1 MRNKHLLPLSLVAT
15 VALTVMPNTGL
26 ANNMAN
32 DGTNVNEAN
41 NYTQLNNNAHLQQR
55 KDSVVEKGSDRGIM
69 LNAKSTTEPRQV
81 EIGLPMNY
89 TAVMFNGL
97 PSVFYFWPNTTSNHW
112 RGEQLLAGQGLQNI
126 STTAIKFG
134 EIGYGVDSYMERGGE
149 KFKGKLK
156 YQTNIYGAQNFDLNL
171 SGKLAKKTYFTLSAY
186 QNFDPGSMDLKF
198 TNFIDRAQ
206 FYTAGLTHLFNNDRG
221 RISVFYKY
229 NVTHPLTSLANYA
242 PFTYDGDGKVS
253 ELKGFRMGRD
263 SYLPVDGM
271 MQYRDVK
278 TGELVTDNL
287 YDIIKT
293 RTHEG
298 TALLDY
304 DFGNNLTLAVKAKFS
319 HSKGHSG
326 DQLTMGFYEDA
337 DATYADNGEQF
348 HGTIQRRLSQI
359 NAFCV
364 KDAMLIAELQKK
376 TANHNWAF
384 GVNELYSNIDYARST
399 TQYYHEVAPNPRKL
413 IYNGQEYANLN
424 GSSEYDKGFENK
436 LAAYVTDTWRVSP
449 SFRMG
454 YGARLELFNIG
465 VDYIGDSRFTDFYI
479 GAKYNDADGNQKTVA
494 TTHHTNTGLN
504 YAVSVSPTYNIT
516 HNFGLTGEINFL
528 QQYRHLEAYSGKTL
542 PYYNHRPFILGRAGI
557 FYNSKF
563 VNLVSAFTYARRTND
578 YSRLTVMSENPN
590 EDPVMVGASSGIQTM
605 GWTTDAMFTPFKGFK
620 FHAMFTYQNPKY
632 TGYKFEAFNKT
643 YDFSDKIVTKQSK
656 IIIELDPNYT
666 YDRFNIWASFRYY
679 SKQYA
684 NVGNSVYF
692 NGRWETFA
700 GASYKA
706 NKMLTFNVN
715 VVNFL
720 NQRGAQGT
728 IPGSELITDG
738 SQYAG
743 TVMAGNY
750 IRPFTVEFGAKL
762 NF

>member
-1 MRNKHLLPLSLVAT
+1 MKHNKLLLPTFLVA
-15 VALTVMPNTGL
+15 ASL
-26 ANNMAN
+26 ATTLPVHADTLLKAYAAVEDSTKTEGN
-32 DGTNVNEAN
+32 DHGV
-41 NYTQLNNNAHLQQR
+41 
-55 KDSVVEKGSDRGIM
+55 M
-69 LNAKSTTEPRQV
+69 LNAKDATEPRQV
-81 EIGLPMNY
+81 EIGLPMSY
-89 TAVMFNGL
+89 TAV
-97 PSVFYFWPNTTSNHW
+97 SVDGVPAVYYYWPNTTSNHW

-149 KFKGKLK
+149 KFKGKVK
-156 YQTNIYGAQNFDLNL
+156 YQTNTYGAQNFDMNL
-171 SGKLAKKTYFTLSAY
+171 SGKLAKKIYFTLSTY

-198 TNFIDRAQ
+198 TNYIDRAQ
-206 FYTAGLTHLFNNDRG
+206 FYTAGLTRLFNNDRG
-221 RISVFYKY
+221 RFSVFYKY
-229 NVTHPLTSLANYA
+229 NVTHPLTTLANYA

-253 ELKGFRMGRD
+253 ELNGFRMGRD
-263 SYLPVDGM
+263 SYLPVDGT

-278 TGELVTDNL
+278 TGELVTNNL

-293 RTHEG
+293 RTHEA

-337 DATYADNGEQF
+337 DATYADNGDAF

-364 KDAMLIAELQKK
+364 KDAMFIAELQKK

-384 GVNELYSNIDYARST
+384 GINELYSNIDYARST

-413 IYNGQEYANLN
+413 VYNGKEYANLN

-436 LAAYVTDTWRVSP
+436 LAAYVNDTWRVSRN
-449 SFRMG
+449 FRMG

-465 VDYIGDSRFTDFYI
+465 VDYIGDGRFSDFYI
-479 GAKYNDADGNQKTVA
+479 GANYSDADGNSKTVG

-504 YAVSVSPTYNIT
+504 YVVSVSPTYNIT
-516 HNFGLTGEINFL
+516 SNFGLTGEINFL

-557 FYNSKF
+557 FYNSSF

-578 YSRLTVMSENPN
+578 YSRLTVMSDNPN
-590 EDPVMVGASSGIQTM
+590 EDPVMVGASSGIETM

-620 FHAMFTYQNPKY
+620 FHAMLTLQSPKY

-643 YDFSDKIVTKQSK
+643 YDFSDKTVTKQSK
-656 IIIELDPNYT
+656 MIIELDPNYT

-743 TVMAGNY
+743 TIMAGNY

>member
-1 MRNKHLLPLSLVAT
+1 MKHKKLLLPSILVA
-15 VALTVMPNTGL
+15 ASL
-26 ANNMAN
+26 A
-32 DGTNVNEAN
+32 T
-41 NYTQLNNNAHLQQR
+41 TLPAHADTLLKAYAAV
-55 KDSVVEKGSDRGIM
+55 KDSTKTEGNDHGVM
-69 LNAKSTTEPRQV
+69 LNAKDATEPRQV
-81 EIGLPMNY
+81 EIGLPMSY
-89 TAVMFNGL
+89 TAV
-97 PSVFYFWPNTTSNHW
+97 SVDGVPAVYYYWPNTTSNHW

-134 EIGYGVDSYMERGGE
+134 EIGYGVNSYMERGGE
-149 KFKGKLK
+149 KFKGKVK
-156 YQTNIYGAQNFDLNL
+156 YQTNTFGAQNFDMNL
-171 SGKLAKKTYFTLSAY
+171 SGKLAKKTYFTLSTY
-186 QNFDPGSMDLKF
+186 QNFDPGSMNLKF
-198 TNFIDRAQ
+198 TNYIDRAQ
-206 FYTAGLTHLFNNDRG
+206 FYTAGLTRLFNDDRG
-221 RISVFYKY
+221 RFSVFYKY
-229 NVTHPLTSLANYA
+229 NVTHPLTALANYA
-242 PFTYDGDGKVS
+242 PCTYDGDGKAS
-253 ELKGFRMGRD
+253 EVKGFRMGRD

-271 MQYRDVK
+271 MQHRDVK
-278 TGELVTDNL
+278 TGKLVTNNL

-293 RTHEG
+293 RTHEA

-337 DATYADNGEQF
+337 DATYADNGEAF
-348 HGTIQRRLSQI
+348 HGTVQRRLSQI

-364 KDAMLIAELQKK
+364 KDAMFIAELKKK
-376 TANHNWAF
+376 TASHNWAF
-384 GVNELYSNIDYARST
+384 GRNELYSNIDYARST

-413 IYNGQEYANLN
+413 VYNGKEYANLN

-436 LAAYVTDTWRVSP
+436 LAAYVNDTWRVSRN
-449 SFRMG
+449 FRMG
-454 YGARLELFNIG
+454 YGARLELFNVG
-465 VDYIGDSRFTDFYI
+465 VDYIGDGRFSDFYI
-479 GAKYNDADGNQKTVA
+479 GVNYSDADGNSKTVG

-504 YAVSVSPTYNIT
+504 YVVSVSPTYNIT
-516 HNFGLTGEINFL
+516 SNFGLTGEINFL

-557 FYNSKF
+557 FYNSSF

-578 YSRLTVMSENPN
+578 YSRLTVRSDNPN
-590 EDPVMVGASSGIQTM
+590 EDPVMVGASSGIETM

-620 FHAMFTYQNPKY
+620 FHAMLTLQSPKY

-643 YDFSDKIVTKQSK
+643 YDFSDKTVTKQSK
-656 IIIELDPNYT
+656 VIIELDPNYT

-738 SQYAG
+738 SQYSG
-743 TVMAGNY
+743 TFMAGIL
-750 IRPFTVEFGAKL
+750 IRPVTEDFGAKL

>member
-1 MRNKHLLPLSLVAT
+1 MKHKKLLLPSILVA
-15 VALTVMPNTGL
+15 ASL
-26 ANNMAN
+26 A
-32 DGTNVNEAN
+32 T
-41 NYTQLNNNAHLQQR
+41 TLPAHADTLLKAYAAV
-55 KDSVVEKGSDRGIM
+55 KDSTKTEGNDHGVM
-69 LNAKSTTEPRQV
+69 LNAKDATEPRQV
-81 EIGLPMNY
+81 EIGLPMSY
-89 TAVMFNGL
+89 TAV
-97 PSVFYFWPNTTSNHW
+97 SVDGVPAVYYYWPNTTSNHW
-112 RGEQLLAGQGLQNI
+112 RGEQLLAGSGLQNI

-134 EIGYGVDSYMERGGE
+134 EIGYGVNSYMERGGE
-149 KFKGKLK
+149 KFKGKVK
-156 YQTNIYGAQNFDLNL
+156 YQTNTFGAQNFDMNL
-171 SGKLAKKTYFTLSAY
+171 SGKLAKKTYFTLSTY
-186 QNFDPGSMDLKF
+186 QNFDPGSMNLKF
-198 TNFIDRAQ
+198 TNYIDRAQ
-206 FYTAGLTHLFNNDRG
+206 FYTAGLTRLFNDDRG
-221 RISVFYKY
+221 RFSVFYKY
-229 NVTHPLTSLANYA
+229 NVTHPLTALANYA

-253 ELKGFRMGRD
+253 ELKGFCMGRD

-278 TGELVTDNL
+278 TGKLVTNNL

-293 RTHEG
+293 RTHEA

-304 DFGNNLTLAVKAKFS
+304 DFGNDLALAVKAKFS

-337 DATYADNGEQF
+337 DATYADNGEAF

-364 KDAMLIAELQKK
+364 KDAMFIAELQKK

-384 GVNELYSNIDYARST
+384 GINELYSNIDYARST

-413 IYNGQEYANLN
+413 VYNGKEYANLN
-424 GSSEYDKGFENK
+424 GSSEYDNGFENK
-436 LAAYVTDTWRVSP
+436 LAAYVNDTWRVSRN
-449 SFRMG
+449 FRMG

-465 VDYIGDSRFTDFYI
+465 VDYIGDGRFSDFHI
-479 GAKYNDADGNQKTVA
+479 GANYSDADGNSKTVG

-516 HNFGLTGEINFL
+516 RNFGLTGEINFL

-557 FYNSKF
+557 FYNSSF

-578 YSRLTVMSENPN
+578 YSRLTVMSDNPN
-590 EDPVMVGASSGIQTM
+590 EDPVMVGASSGIETM

-620 FHAMFTYQNPKY
+620 FHAMLTLQSPKY

-643 YDFSDKIVTKQSK
+643 YDFSDKTVTKQSK
-656 IIIELDPNYT
+656 VIIELDPNYT

-743 TVMAGNY
+743 TIMAGNY

>member
-1 MRNKHLLPLSLVAT
+1 MNRRKLLLPSLLAVASIFPTLSANADTLNKSVI
-15 VALTVMPNTGL
+15 ALEDTTKT
-26 ANNMAN
+26 ASN
-32 DGTNVNEAN
+32 DHGV
-41 NYTQLNNNAHLQQR
+41 
-55 KDSVVEKGSDRGIM
+55 M
-69 LNAKSTTEPRQV
+69 LNAKDATEPRQV
-81 EIGLPMNY
+81 EIGLPMSY
-89 TAVMFNGL
+89 TAVSVDGL
-97 PSVFYFWPNTTSNHW
+97 PAVYYYWPNTTSNHW
-112 RGEQLLAGQGLQNI
+112 RGEQLLARQGLQNI
-126 STTAIKFG
+126 ATTAIKFG

-156 YQTNIYGAQNFDLNL
+156 YQTNTFGAQNFDLNL
-171 SGKLAKKTYFTLSAY
+171 SGKLAKKTYFTLSTY
-186 QNFDPGSMDLKF
+186 QNFDPGSMNLKF
-198 TNFIDRAQ
+198 TNYIDRAQ
-206 FYTAGLTHLFNNDRG
+206 FYTAGLTHLFNDDRG
-221 RISVFYKY
+221 RFSVFYKY
-229 NVTHPLTSLANYA
+229 NETHPLTALANYA

-253 ELKGFRMGRD
+253 ELKNFRMGRD

-271 MQYRDVK
+271 MQYRNVK
-278 TGELVTDNL
+278 TGKLVTDNL

-293 RTHEG
+293 RTHEA

-304 DFGNNLTLAVKAKFS
+304 DLGNNLSLAVKGKFS

-337 DATYADNGEQF
+337 DATYADNGDAF

-364 KDAMLIAELQKK
+364 KDALFVAELQKK
-376 TANHNWAF
+376 TASHDWAF
-384 GVNELYSNIDYARST
+384 GINELYSNIDYARST

-413 IYNGQEYANLN
+413 IYNGVEYANLN
-424 GSSEYDKGFENK
+424 GSTEYDKGFENK
-436 LAAYVTDTWRVSP
+436 LAAYVNDTWRVSRN
-449 SFRMG
+449 FRMG
-454 YGARLELFNIG
+454 YGARVELFNLG
-465 VDYIGDSRFTDFYI
+465 VDYIGDKRFGDFHI
-479 GAKYNDADGNQKTVA
+479 GANYTDAEGNKKTVGI
-494 TTHHTNTGLN
+494 THHTNTGLN

-528 QQYRHLEAYSGKTL
+528 RQYRHLEAYSGTSL
-542 PYYNHRPFILGRAGI
+542 PYYNNRPFILGRAGI
-557 FYNSKF
+557 FFNSSF

-590 EDPVMVGASSGIQTM
+590 EDPVMVGASSGIETM
-605 GWTTDAMFTPFKGFK
+605 GWTTDAMFTPFKGFT
-620 FHAMFTYQNPKY
+620 FHAMVTLQSPKY

-643 YDFSDKIVTKQSK
+643 YDFSGKTVTKQSK
-656 IIIELDPNYT
+656 LIVELDPNYT

-679 SKQYA
+679 GKQYA

-706 NKMLTFNVN
+706 SKMFTFNVN

-743 TVMAGNY
+743 TIMAGNY

>member
-1 MRNKHLLPLSLVAT
+1 MKHNKLLLPTFLVA
-15 VALTVMPNTGL
+15 ASL
-26 ANNMAN
+26 ATTLPVHADTLLKAYAAVEDSTKTEGN
-32 DGTNVNEAN
+32 DHGV
-41 NYTQLNNNAHLQQR
+41 
-55 KDSVVEKGSDRGIM
+55 M
-69 LNAKSTTEPRQV
+69 LNAKDATEPRQV
-81 EIGLPMNY
+81 EIGLPMSY
-89 TAVMFNGL
+89 TAV
-97 PSVFYFWPNTTSNHW
+97 SVDGVPAVYYYWPNTTSNHW

-149 KFKGKLK
+149 KFKGKVK
-156 YQTNIYGAQNFDLNL
+156 YQTNTYGAQNFDMNL
-171 SGKLAKKTYFTLSAY
+171 SGKLAKKTYFTLSTY

-198 TNFIDRAQ
+198 TNYIDRAQ
-206 FYTAGLTHLFNNDRG
+206 FYTAGLTRLFNNDRG
-221 RISVFYKY
+221 RFSVFYKY
-229 NVTHPLTSLANYA
+229 NVTHPLTTLANYA

-263 SYLPVDGM
+263 SYLPVDGT

-278 TGELVTDNL
+278 TGELVTNNL

-293 RTHEG
+293 RTHEA

-337 DATYADNGEQF
+337 DATYADNGDAF

-364 KDAMLIAELQKK
+364 KDAMFIAELQKK

-384 GVNELYSNIDYARST
+384 GINELYSNIDYVRST

-413 IYNGQEYANLN
+413 VYNGKEYANLN

-436 LAAYVTDTWRVSP
+436 LAAYVNDTWRVSRN
-449 SFRMG
+449 FRMG

-465 VDYIGDSRFTDFYI
+465 VDYIGDGRFSDCYI
-479 GAKYNDADGNQKTVA
+479 GANYSDADGNSKTVG

-504 YAVSVSPTYNIT
+504 YVVSVSPTYNIT
-516 HNFGLTGEINFL
+516 SNFGLTGEINFL

-557 FYNSKF
+557 FYNSSF

-578 YSRLTVMSENPN
+578 YSRLTVMSDNPN
-590 EDPVMVGASSGIQTM
+590 EDPVMVGASSGIETM

-620 FHAMFTYQNPKY
+620 FHAMLTLQSPKY

-643 YDFSDKIVTKQSK
+643 YDFSDKTVTKQSK
-656 IIIELDPNYT
+656 MIIELDPNYT

-743 TVMAGNY
+743 TIMAGNY

>member
-1 MRNKHLLPLSLVAT
+1 MNRKKLLLPSLLAVASIFPTLSANADTLNKSLI
-15 VALTVMPNTGL
+15 ALEDTTKT
-26 ANNMAN
+26 ASN
-32 DGTNVNEAN
+32 DHGV
-41 NYTQLNNNAHLQQR
+41 
-55 KDSVVEKGSDRGIM
+55 M
-69 LNAKSTTEPRQV
+69 LNAKDATEPRQV
-81 EIGLPMNY
+81 EIGLPMSY
-89 TAVMFNGL
+89 TAVSVDGL
-97 PSVFYFWPNTTSNHW
+97 PAVYYYWPNTTSNHW
-112 RGEQLLAGQGLQNI
+112 RGEQLLARQGLQNI
-126 STTAIKFG
+126 ATTAIKFG

-156 YQTNIYGAQNFDLNL
+156 YQTNTFGAQNFDLNL
-171 SGKLAKKTYFTLSAY
+171 SGKLAKKTYFTLSTY
-186 QNFDPGSMDLKF
+186 QNFDPGSMNLKF
-198 TNFIDRAQ
+198 TNYIDRAQ
-206 FYTAGLTHLFNNDRG
+206 FYTAGLTHLFNDDRG
-221 RISVFYKY
+221 RFSVFYKY
-229 NVTHPLTSLANYA
+229 NETHPLTALANYA

-253 ELKGFRMGRD
+253 ELKNFRMGRD

-278 TGELVTDNL
+278 TGKLVTDNL

-293 RTHEG
+293 RTHEA

-304 DFGNNLTLAVKAKFS
+304 DLGNNLSLAVKGKFS

-337 DATYADNGEQF
+337 DATYADNGDAF

-364 KDAMLIAELQKK
+364 KDALFVAELQKK
-376 TANHNWAF
+376 TASHDWAF
-384 GVNELYSNIDYARST
+384 GINELYSNIDYARST

-413 IYNGQEYANLN
+413 VYNGVEYANLN
-424 GSSEYDKGFENK
+424 GSTEYDKGFENK
-436 LAAYVTDTWRVSP
+436 LAAYVNDTWRVSRN
-449 SFRMG
+449 FRMG
-454 YGARLELFNIG
+454 YGARVELFNLG
-465 VDYIGDSRFTDFYI
+465 VDYIGDKRFSDFHI
-479 GAKYNDADGNQKTVA
+479 GANYTDAEGNKKTVG

-528 QQYRHLEAYSGKTL
+528 RQYRHLEAYSGTTL
-542 PYYNHRPFILGRAGI
+542 PYYNNRPFILGRAGI
-557 FYNSKF
+557 FFNSSF

-590 EDPVMVGASSGIQTM
+590 EDPVMVGASSGIETM
-605 GWTTDAMFTPFKGFK
+605 GWTTDAMFTPFKGFT
-620 FHAMFTYQNPKY
+620 FHAMVTLQSPKY
-632 TGYKFEAFNKT
+632 TGYKFEAFNKN
-643 YDFSDKIVTKQSK
+643 YDFSGKTVTKQSK
-656 IIIELDPNYT
+656 IIVELDPNYT
-666 YDRFNIWASFRYY
+666 FDRFNIWASFRYY
-679 SKQYA
+679 GKQYA

-706 NKMLTFNVN
+706 SKMLTFNVN

-743 TVMAGNY
+743 TIMAGNY

>member
-1 MRNKHLLPLSLVAT
+1 MNRKKLLLPSLLAVASIFPTLSANADTLNKSLI
-15 VALTVMPNTGL
+15 ALEDTTKT
-26 ANNMAN
+26 ASN
-32 DGTNVNEAN
+32 DHGV
-41 NYTQLNNNAHLQQR
+41 
-55 KDSVVEKGSDRGIM
+55 M
-69 LNAKSTTEPRQV
+69 LNAKDATEPRQV
-81 EIGLPMNY
+81 EIGLPMSY
-89 TAVMFNGL
+89 TAVSVDGL
-97 PSVFYFWPNTTSNHW
+97 PAVYYYWPNTTSNHW
-112 RGEQLLAGQGLQNI
+112 RGEQLLARQGLQNI
-126 STTAIKFG
+126 ATTAIKFG

-156 YQTNIYGAQNFDLNL
+156 YQTNTFGAQNFDLNL
-171 SGKLAKKTYFTLSAY
+171 SGKLAKKTYFTLSTY
-186 QNFDPGSMDLKF
+186 QNFDPGSMNLKF
-198 TNFIDRAQ
+198 TNYIDRAQ
-206 FYTAGLTHLFNNDRG
+206 FYTAGLTHLFNDDRG
-221 RISVFYKY
+221 RFSVFYKY
-229 NVTHPLTSLANYA
+229 NETHPLTTLANYA

-253 ELKGFRMGRD
+253 ELKNFRMGRD

-278 TGELVTDNL
+278 TGKLVTDNL

-293 RTHEG
+293 RTHEA

-304 DFGNNLTLAVKAKFS
+304 DLGNNLSLAVKGKFS

-337 DATYADNGEQF
+337 DATYADNGEAF

-364 KDAMLIAELQKK
+364 KDALFVAELQKK
-376 TANHNWAF
+376 TASHDWAF
-384 GVNELYSNIDYARST
+384 GINELYSNIDYARST

-413 IYNGQEYANLN
+413 VYNGVEYANLN
-424 GSSEYDKGFENK
+424 GSTEYDKGFENK
-436 LAAYVTDTWRVSP
+436 LAAYVNDAWRVSRN
-449 SFRMG
+449 FRMG
-454 YGARLELFNIG
+454 YGARVELFNLG
-465 VDYIGDSRFTDFYI
+465 VDYIGDKRFSDFHI
-479 GAKYNDADGNQKTVA
+479 GANYTDAEGNQKTVG
-494 TTHHTNTGLN
+494 TTLHTNTGLN

-528 QQYRHLEAYSGKTL
+528 RQYRHLEAYSGTTL
-542 PYYNHRPFILGRAGI
+542 PYYNNRPFILGRAGI
-557 FYNSKF
+557 FFNSSF

-590 EDPVMVGASSGIQTM
+590 EDPVMVGASSGIETM
-605 GWTTDAMFTPFKGFK
+605 GWTTDAMFTPFKGFT
-620 FHAMFTYQNPKY
+620 FHAMVTLQSPKY
-632 TGYKFEAFNKT
+632 TGYKFEAFNKN
-643 YDFSDKIVTKQSK
+643 YDFSGKTVTKQSK
-656 IIIELDPNYT
+656 IIVELDPNYT
-666 YDRFNIWASFRYY
+666 FDRFNIWASFRYY
-679 SKQYA
+679 GKQYA

-706 NKMLTFNVN
+706 SKMLTFNVN

-743 TVMAGNY
+743 TIMAGNY

>member
-1 MRNKHLLPLSLVAT
+1 MNRKKLLLPSLLAVASIFPTLSANADTLNKSVI
-15 VALTVMPNTGL
+15 ALEDTTKT
-26 ANNMAN
+26 ASN
-32 DGTNVNEAN
+32 DHGV
-41 NYTQLNNNAHLQQR
+41 
-55 KDSVVEKGSDRGIM
+55 M
-69 LNAKSTTEPRQV
+69 LNAKDATEPRQV
-81 EIGLPMNY
+81 EIGLPMSY
-89 TAVMFNGL
+89 TAVSVDGL
-97 PSVFYFWPNTTSNHW
+97 PAVYYYWPNTTSNHW
-112 RGEQLLAGQGLQNI
+112 RGEQLLARQGLQNI
-126 STTAIKFG
+126 ATTAIKFG

-156 YQTNIYGAQNFDLNL
+156 YQTNTFGAQNFDLNL
-171 SGKLAKKTYFTLSAY
+171 SGKLAKKTYFTLSTY
-186 QNFDPGSMDLKF
+186 QNFDPGSMNLKF
-198 TNFIDRAQ
+198 TNYIDRAQ
-206 FYTAGLTHLFNNDRG
+206 FYTAGLTHLFNDDRG
-221 RISVFYKY
+221 RFSVFYKY
-229 NVTHPLTSLANYA
+229 NETHPLTALANYA

-253 ELKGFRMGRD
+253 ELKNFRMGRD

-293 RTHEG
+293 RTHEA

-304 DFGNNLTLAVKAKFS
+304 DLGNNLSLAVKGKFS

-337 DATYADNGEQF
+337 DATYADNDEAF
-348 HGTIQRRLSQI
+348 HGTVQRRLSQI

-364 KDAMLIAELQKK
+364 KDALFVAELQKK
-376 TANHNWAF
+376 TASHDWAF
-384 GVNELYSNIDYARST
+384 GINELYSNIDYARST

-413 IYNGQEYANLN
+413 IYNGAEYANLN
-424 GSSEYDKGFENK
+424 GSTEYDKGFENK
-436 LAAYVTDTWRVSP
+436 LAAYVNDTWRVSRN
-449 SFRMG
+449 FRMG
-454 YGARLELFNIG
+454 YGARVELFNLG
-465 VDYIGDSRFTDFYI
+465 VDYIGDKRFGDFHI
-479 GAKYNDADGNQKTVA
+479 GANYTDAEGNKKTVGI
-494 TTHHTNTGLN
+494 THHTNTGLN

-528 QQYRHLEAYSGKTL
+528 RQYRHLEAYSGTSL
-542 PYYNHRPFILGRAGI
+542 PYYNNRPFILGRAGI
-557 FYNSKF
+557 FFNSSF

-590 EDPVMVGASSGIQTM
+590 EDPVMVGASSGIETM
-605 GWTTDAMFTPFKGFK
+605 GWTTDAMFTPFKGFT
-620 FHAMFTYQNPKY
+620 FHAMVTLQSPKY

-643 YDFSDKIVTKQSK
+643 YDFSGKTVTKQSK
-656 IIIELDPNYT
+656 LIVELDPNYT

-679 SKQYA
+679 GKQYA

-706 NKMLTFNVN
+706 SKMLTFNVN

-743 TVMAGNY
+743 TIMAGNY

>member
-1 MRNKHLLPLSLVAT
+1 MNRRKLLLPSLLAVASIFPTLSANADTLNKSVI
-15 VALTVMPNTGL
+15 ALEDTTKTTS
-26 ANNMAN
+26 N
-32 DGTNVNEAN
+32 DHGV
-41 NYTQLNNNAHLQQR
+41 
-55 KDSVVEKGSDRGIM
+55 M
-69 LNAKSTTEPRQV
+69 LNAKDATEPRQV
-81 EIGLPMNY
+81 EIGLPMSY
-89 TAVMFNGL
+89 TAVSVDGL
-97 PSVFYFWPNTTSNHW
+97 PAVYYYWPNTTSNHW
-112 RGEQLLAGQGLQNI
+112 RGEQLLARQGLQNI
-126 STTAIKFG
+126 ATTAIKFG

-156 YQTNIYGAQNFDLNL
+156 YQTNTFGAQNFDLNL
-171 SGKLAKKTYFTLSAY
+171 SGKLAKKTYFTLSTY
-186 QNFDPGSMDLKF
+186 QNFDPGSMNLKF
-198 TNFIDRAQ
+198 TNYIDRAQ
-206 FYTAGLTHLFNNDRG
+206 FYTAGLTHLFNDDRG
-221 RISVFYKY
+221 RFSVFYKY
-229 NVTHPLTSLANYA
+229 NETHPLTALANYA

-253 ELKGFRMGRD
+253 ELKNFRMGRD

-271 MQYRDVK
+271 MQYRNVK
-278 TGELVTDNL
+278 TGKLVTDNL

-293 RTHEG
+293 RTHEA

-304 DFGNNLTLAVKAKFS
+304 DLGNNLSLAVKGKFS

-337 DATYADNGEQF
+337 DATYADNGDAF

-364 KDAMLIAELQKK
+364 KDAMLVAELQKK
-376 TANHNWAF
+376 TASHDWAF
-384 GVNELYSNIDYARST
+384 GINELYSNIDYARST

-413 IYNGQEYANLN
+413 IYNGVEYANLN
-424 GSSEYDKGFENK
+424 GSTEYDKGFENK
-436 LAAYVTDTWRVSP
+436 LAAYVNDTWRVSRN
-449 SFRMG
+449 FRMG
-454 YGARLELFNIG
+454 YGARVELFNLG
-465 VDYIGDSRFTDFYI
+465 VDYIGDKRFSDFHI
-479 GAKYNDADGNQKTVA
+479 GANYTDAEGNKKTVGVS
-494 TTHHTNTGLN
+494 HHTNTGLN

-528 QQYRHLEAYSGKTL
+528 RQYRHLEAYSGTSL
-542 PYYNHRPFILGRAGI
+542 PYYNNRPFILGRAGI
-557 FYNSKF
+557 FFNSSF

-590 EDPVMVGASSGIQTM
+590 EDPVMVGASSGIETM
-605 GWTTDAMFTPFKGFK
+605 GWTTDAMFTPFKGFT
-620 FHAMFTYQNPKY
+620 FHAMVTLQSPKY

-643 YDFSDKIVTKQSK
+643 YDFSGKTVTKQSK
-656 IIIELDPNYT
+656 LIVELDPNYT
-666 YDRFNIWASFRYY
+666 FDRFNIWASFRYY
-679 SKQYA
+679 GKQYA

-706 NKMLTFNVN
+706 SKMLTFNVN

-743 TVMAGNY
+743 TIMAGNY

>member
-1 MRNKHLLPLSLVAT
+1 MNRRKLLLPSLLAVASIFPALSANADTLNKSVI
-15 VALTVMPNTGL
+15 ALEDTTKT
-26 ANNMAN
+26 ASN
-32 DGTNVNEAN
+32 DHGV
-41 NYTQLNNNAHLQQR
+41 
-55 KDSVVEKGSDRGIM
+55 M
-69 LNAKSTTEPRQV
+69 LNAKDATEPRQV
-81 EIGLPMNY
+81 EIGLPMSY
-89 TAVMFNGL
+89 TAVSVDGL
-97 PSVFYFWPNTTSNHW
+97 PAVYYYWPNSTSNHW
-112 RGEQLLAGQGLQNI
+112 RGEQLLARQGLQNI
-126 STTAIKFG
+126 ATTAIKFG

-156 YQTNIYGAQNFDLNL
+156 YQTNTFGAQNFDLNL
-171 SGKLAKKTYFTLSAY
+171 SGKLAKKTYFTLSTY
-186 QNFDPGSMDLKF
+186 QNFDPGSMNLKF
-198 TNFIDRAQ
+198 TNYIDRAQ
-206 FYTAGLTHLFNNDRG
+206 FYTAGLTHLFNDDRG
-221 RISVFYKY
+221 RFSVFYKY
-229 NVTHPLTSLANYA
+229 NETHPLTALANYA

-253 ELKGFRMGRD
+253 ELKNFRMGRD

-271 MQYRDVK
+271 MLYRDVK
-278 TGELVTDNL
+278 TGKLVTDNL

-293 RTHEG
+293 RTHEA

-304 DFGNNLTLAVKAKFS
+304 DLGNNLSLAVKGKFS

-337 DATYADNGEQF
+337 DATYADNGDAF

-364 KDAMLIAELQKK
+364 KDAMLVAELQKK
-376 TANHNWAF
+376 TASHDWAF
-384 GVNELYSNIDYARST
+384 GINELYSNIDYARST

-413 IYNGQEYANLN
+413 IYNGVEYANLN
-424 GSSEYDKGFENK
+424 GSTEYDKGFENK
-436 LAAYVTDTWRVSP
+436 LAAYVNDTWRVSRN
-449 SFRMG
+449 FRMG
-454 YGARLELFNIG
+454 YGARVELFNLG
-465 VDYIGDSRFTDFYI
+465 VDYIGDKRFGDFHI
-479 GAKYNDADGNQKTVA
+479 GANYTDAEGNKKTVGI
-494 TTHHTNTGLN
+494 THHTNTGLN

-528 QQYRHLEAYSGKTL
+528 RQYRHLEAYSGTSL
-542 PYYNHRPFILGRAGI
+542 PYYNNRPFILGRAGI
-557 FYNSKF
+557 FFNSSF

-590 EDPVMVGASSGIQTM
+590 EDPVMVGASSGIETM
-605 GWTTDAMFTPFKGFK
+605 GWTTDAMFTPFKGFT
-620 FHAMFTYQNPKY
+620 FHAMVTLQSPKY

-643 YDFSDKIVTKQSK
+643 YDFSGKTVTKQSK
-656 IIIELDPNYT
+656 LIVELDPNYT

-679 SKQYA
+679 GKQYA

-706 NKMLTFNVN
+706 SKMLTFNVN

-743 TVMAGNY
+743 TIMAGNY

>member
-1 MRNKHLLPLSLVAT
+1 MNRRKLLLPSLLAVASIFPTLSANADTLNKSVI
-15 VALTVMPNTGL
+15 ALEDTTKT
-26 ANNMAN
+26 ASN
-32 DGTNVNEAN
+32 DHGV
-41 NYTQLNNNAHLQQR
+41 
-55 KDSVVEKGSDRGIM
+55 M
-69 LNAKSTTEPRQV
+69 LNAKDATEPRQV
-81 EIGLPMNY
+81 EIGLPMSY
-89 TAVMFNGL
+89 TAVSVDGL
-97 PSVFYFWPNTTSNHW
+97 PAVYYYWPNTTSNHW
-112 RGEQLLAGQGLQNI
+112 RGEQLLARQGLQNI
-126 STTAIKFG
+126 ATTAIKFG

-156 YQTNIYGAQNFDLNL
+156 YQTNTFGAQNFDLNL
-171 SGKLAKKTYFTLSAY
+171 SGKLAKKTYFTLSTY
-186 QNFDPGSMDLKF
+186 QNFDPGSMNLKF
-198 TNFIDRAQ
+198 TNYIDRAQ
-206 FYTAGLTHLFNNDRG
+206 FYTAGLTHLFNDDRG
-221 RISVFYKY
+221 RFSVFYKY
-229 NVTHPLTSLANYA
+229 NETHPLTALANYA

-253 ELKGFRMGRD
+253 ELKNFRMGRD

-293 RTHEG
+293 RTHEA

-304 DFGNNLTLAVKAKFS
+304 DLGNNLSLAVKGKFS

-337 DATYADNGEQF
+337 DATYADNGDAF

-364 KDAMLIAELQKK
+364 KDALFVAELQKK
-376 TANHNWAF
+376 TASHDWAF
-384 GVNELYSNIDYARST
+384 GINELYSNIDYARST

-413 IYNGQEYANLN
+413 IYNGVEYANLN
-424 GSSEYDKGFENK
+424 GSTEYDKGFENK
-436 LAAYVTDTWRVSP
+436 LAAYVNDTWRISRN
-449 SFRMG
+449 FRMG
-454 YGARLELFNIG
+454 YGARVELFNLG
-465 VDYIGDSRFTDFYI
+465 VDYIGDKRFGDFHI
-479 GAKYNDADGNQKTVA
+479 GANYTDAEGNKKTVGVS
-494 TTHHTNTGLN
+494 HHTHTGLN

-528 QQYRHLEAYSGKTL
+528 RQYRHLEAYSGTSL
-542 PYYNHRPFILGRAGI
+542 PYYNNRPFILGRAGI
-557 FYNSKF
+557 FFNSSF

-590 EDPVMVGASSGIQTM
+590 EDPVMVGASSGIETM
-605 GWTTDAMFTPFKGFK
+605 GWTTDAMFTPFKGFT
-620 FHAMFTYQNPKY
+620 FHAMVTLQSPKY

-643 YDFSDKIVTKQSK
+643 YDFSGKTVTKQSK
-656 IIIELDPNYT
+656 LIVELDPNYT

-679 SKQYA
+679 GKQYA

-706 NKMLTFNVN
+706 SKMLTFNVN

-743 TVMAGNY
+743 TIMAGNY

>member
-1 MRNKHLLPLSLVAT
+1 MNRRKLLLPSLLAVASIFPTLSANADTLNKSVI
-15 VALTVMPNTGL
+15 ALEDTTKT
-26 ANNMAN
+26 ASN
-32 DGTNVNEAN
+32 DHGV
-41 NYTQLNNNAHLQQR
+41 
-55 KDSVVEKGSDRGIM
+55 M
-69 LNAKSTTEPRQV
+69 LNAKDATEPRQV
-81 EIGLPMNY
+81 EIGLPMSY
-89 TAVMFNGL
+89 TAVSVDGL
-97 PSVFYFWPNTTSNHW
+97 PAVYYYWPNTTSNHW
-112 RGEQLLAGQGLQNI
+112 RGEQLLARQGLQNI
-126 STTAIKFG
+126 ATTAIKFG

-156 YQTNIYGAQNFDLNL
+156 YQTNTFGAQNFDLNL
-171 SGKLAKKTYFTLSAY
+171 SGKLAEKTYFTLSTY
-186 QNFDPGSMDLKF
+186 QNFDPGSMNLKF
-198 TNFIDRAQ
+198 TNYIDRAQ
-206 FYTAGLTHLFNNDRG
+206 FYTAGLTHLFNDDRG
-221 RISVFYKY
+221 RFSVFYKY
-229 NVTHPLTSLANYA
+229 NETHPLTALANYA

-253 ELKGFRMGRD
+253 ELKNFRMGRD

-278 TGELVTDNL
+278 TGKLVTDNL

-293 RTHEG
+293 RTHEA

-304 DFGNNLTLAVKAKFS
+304 DLGNNLSLAVKGKFS

-337 DATYADNGEQF
+337 DATYADNGDAF

-364 KDAMLIAELQKK
+364 KDAMLVAELQKK
-376 TANHNWAF
+376 TASHDWAF
-384 GVNELYSNIDYARST
+384 GINELYSNIDYARST

-413 IYNGQEYANLN
+413 IYNGAEYANLN
-424 GSSEYDKGFENK
+424 GSTEYDKGFENK
-436 LAAYVTDTWRVSP
+436 LAAYVNDTWRVSRN
-449 SFRMG
+449 FRMG
-454 YGARLELFNIG
+454 YGARVELFNLG
-465 VDYIGDSRFTDFYI
+465 VDYIGDKRFGDFHI
-479 GAKYNDADGNQKTVA
+479 GANYTDAEGNKKTVG

-528 QQYRHLEAYSGKTL
+528 RQYRHLEAYSGTSL
-542 PYYNHRPFILGRAGI
+542 PYYNNRPFILGRAGI
-557 FYNSKF
+557 FFNSSF

-590 EDPVMVGASSGIQTM
+590 EDPVMVGASSGIETM
-605 GWTTDAMFTPFKGFK
+605 GWTTDAMFTPFKGFT
-620 FHAMFTYQNPKY
+620 FHAMVTLQSPKY

-643 YDFSDKIVTKQSK
+643 YDFSGKTVTKQSK
-656 IIIELDPNYT
+656 LIVELDPNYT

-679 SKQYA
+679 GKQYA

-706 NKMLTFNVN
+706 SKMLTFNVN

-743 TVMAGNY
+743 TIMAGNY

>member
-1 MRNKHLLPLSLVAT
+1 MNRRKLLLPSLLAVASIFPTLSANADTLNKSVI
-15 VALTVMPNTGL
+15 ALEDTTKT
-26 ANNMAN
+26 ASN
-32 DGTNVNEAN
+32 DHGV
-41 NYTQLNNNAHLQQR
+41 
-55 KDSVVEKGSDRGIM
+55 M
-69 LNAKSTTEPRQV
+69 LNAKDATEPRQV
-81 EIGLPMNY
+81 EIGLPMSY
-89 TAVMFNGL
+89 TAVSVDGL
-97 PSVFYFWPNTTSNHW
+97 PAVYYYWPNTTSNHW
-112 RGEQLLAGQGLQNI
+112 RGEQLLARQGLQNI
-126 STTAIKFG
+126 ATTAIKFG

-156 YQTNIYGAQNFDLNL
+156 YQTNTFGAQNFDLNL
-171 SGKLAKKTYFTLSAY
+171 SGKLAKKTYFTLSTY
-186 QNFDPGSMDLKF
+186 QNFDPGSMNLKF
-198 TNFIDRAQ
+198 TNYIDRAQ
-206 FYTAGLTHLFNNDRG
+206 FYTAGLTHLFNDDRG
-221 RISVFYKY
+221 RFSVFYKY
-229 NVTHPLTSLANYA
+229 NETHPLTALANYA

-253 ELKGFRMGRD
+253 ELKNFRMGRD

-278 TGELVTDNL
+278 TRKLVTDNL

-293 RTHEG
+293 RTHEA

-304 DFGNNLTLAVKAKFS
+304 DLGNNLSLAVKGKFS

-337 DATYADNGEQF
+337 DATYADNGDAF

-364 KDAMLIAELQKK
+364 KDAMLVAELQKK
-376 TANHNWAF
+376 TASHDWAF
-384 GVNELYSNIDYARST
+384 GINELYSNIDYARST

-413 IYNGQEYANLN
+413 IYNGVEYANLN
-424 GSSEYDKGFENK
+424 GSTEYDKGFENK
-436 LAAYVTDTWRVSP
+436 LAAYVNDTWRVSRN
-449 SFRMG
+449 FRMG
-454 YGARLELFNIG
+454 YGARVELFNLG
-465 VDYIGDSRFTDFYI
+465 VDYIGDKRFGDFHI
-479 GAKYNDADGNQKTVA
+479 GANYTDAEGNKKTVGVS
-494 TTHHTNTGLN
+494 HHTNTGLN

-528 QQYRHLEAYSGKTL
+528 RQYRHLEAYSGTSL
-542 PYYNHRPFILGRAGI
+542 PYYNNRPFILGRAGI
-557 FYNSKF
+557 FFNSSF

-590 EDPVMVGASSGIQTM
+590 EDPVMVGASSGIETM
-605 GWTTDAMFTPFKGFK
+605 GWTTDAMFTPFKGFT
-620 FHAMFTYQNPKY
+620 FHAMVTLQSPKY

-643 YDFSDKIVTKQSK
+643 YDFSGKTVTKQSK
-656 IIIELDPNYT
+656 LIVELDPNYT

-679 SKQYA
+679 GKQYA

-706 NKMLTFNVN
+706 SKMLTFNVN

-743 TVMAGNY
+743 TIMAGNY

>member
-1 MRNKHLLPLSLVAT
+1 MKHNKLLLPTFLVA
-15 VALTVMPNTGL
+15 ASL
-26 ANNMAN
+26 ATTLPVHADTLLKAYAAVEDSTKTEGN
-32 DGTNVNEAN
+32 DHGV
-41 NYTQLNNNAHLQQR
+41 
-55 KDSVVEKGSDRGIM
+55 M
-69 LNAKSTTEPRQV
+69 LNAKDATEPRQV
-81 EIGLPMNY
+81 EIGLPMSY
-89 TAVMFNGL
+89 TAV
-97 PSVFYFWPNTTSNHW
+97 SVDGVPAVYYYWPNTTSNHW

-149 KFKGKLK
+149 KFKGKVK
-156 YQTNIYGAQNFDLNL
+156 YQTNTYGAQNFDMNL
-171 SGKLAKKTYFTLSAY
+171 SGKLAKKTYFTLSTY

-198 TNFIDRAQ
+198 TNYIDRAQ
-206 FYTAGLTHLFNNDRG
+206 FYTAGLTRLFNNDRG
-221 RISVFYKY
+221 RFSVFYKY
-229 NVTHPLTSLANYA
+229 NVTHPLTTLANYA

-263 SYLPVDGM
+263 SYLPVDGT

-278 TGELVTDNL
+278 TGELVTNNL

-293 RTHEG
+293 RTHEA

-337 DATYADNGEQF
+337 DATYADNGDAF

-364 KDAMLIAELQKK
+364 KDAMFIAELQKK

-384 GVNELYSNIDYARST
+384 GINELYSNIDYARST

-413 IYNGQEYANLN
+413 VYNGKEYANLN

-436 LAAYVTDTWRVSP
+436 LAAYVNDTWRVSRN
-449 SFRMG
+449 FRMG

-465 VDYIGDSRFTDFYI
+465 VDYIGDGRFSDFYI
-479 GAKYNDADGNQKTVA
+479 GANYSDADGNSKTVG

-504 YAVSVSPTYNIT
+504 YVVSVSPTYNIT
-516 HNFGLTGEINFL
+516 SNFGLTGEINFL

-542 PYYNHRPFILGRAGI
+542 PYYNYRPFILGRAGI
-557 FYNSKF
+557 FYNSSF

-578 YSRLTVMSENPN
+578 YSRLTVMSDNPN
-590 EDPVMVGASSGIQTM
+590 EDPVMVGASSGIETM

-620 FHAMFTYQNPKY
+620 FHAMLTLQSPKY

-643 YDFSDKIVTKQSK
+643 YDFSDKTVTKQSK
-656 IIIELDPNYT
+656 MIIELDPNYT

-738 SQYAG
+738 LQYAG
-743 TVMAGNY
+743 TIMAGNY

>member
-1 MRNKHLLPLSLVAT
+1 MNRRKLLLPSLLAVASIFPTLSANADTLNKSVI
-15 VALTVMPNTGL
+15 ALEDTTKT
-26 ANNMAN
+26 ASN
-32 DGTNVNEAN
+32 DHGV
-41 NYTQLNNNAHLQQR
+41 
-55 KDSVVEKGSDRGIM
+55 M
-69 LNAKSTTEPRQV
+69 LNAKDATEPRQV
-81 EIGLPMNY
+81 EIGLPMSY
-89 TAVMFNGL
+89 TAVSVDGL
-97 PSVFYFWPNTTSNHW
+97 PAVYYYWPNTTSNHW
-112 RGEQLLAGQGLQNI
+112 RGEQLLARQGLQNI
-126 STTAIKFG
+126 ATTAIKFG

-156 YQTNIYGAQNFDLNL
+156 YQTNTFGAQNFDLNL
-171 SGKLAKKTYFTLSAY
+171 SGKLAKKTYFTLSTY
-186 QNFDPGSMDLKF
+186 QNFDPGSMNLKF
-198 TNFIDRAQ
+198 TNYIDRAQ
-206 FYTAGLTHLFNNDRG
+206 FYTAGLTHLFNDDRG
-221 RISVFYKY
+221 RFSVFYKY
-229 NVTHPLTSLANYA
+229 NETHPLTALANYA

-253 ELKGFRMGRD
+253 ELKNFRMGRD

-293 RTHEG
+293 RTHEA

-304 DFGNNLTLAVKAKFS
+304 DLGNNLSLAVKGKFS

-337 DATYADNGEQF
+337 DATYADNGDAF

-364 KDAMLIAELQKK
+364 KDAMLVAELQKK
-376 TANHNWAF
+376 TASHDWAF
-384 GVNELYSNIDYARST
+384 GINELYSNIDYARST

-413 IYNGQEYANLN
+413 IYNGAEYANLN

-436 LAAYVTDTWRVSP
+436 LAAYVNDTWRVSHN
-449 SFRMG
+449 FRMG
-454 YGARLELFNIG
+454 YGARVELFNLG
-465 VDYIGDSRFTDFYI
+465 VDYIGDKRFSDFHI
-479 GAKYNDADGNQKTVA
+479 GANYTDAEGTKKTVGVS
-494 TTHHTNTGLN
+494 HHTNTGLN

-528 QQYRHLEAYSGKTL
+528 RQYRHLEAYSGTSL
-542 PYYNHRPFILGRAGI
+542 PYYNNRPFILGRAGI
-557 FYNSKF
+557 FFNSSF

-590 EDPVMVGASSGIQTM
+590 EDPVMVGASSGIETM
-605 GWTTDAMFTPFKGFK
+605 GWTTDAMFTPFKGFT
-620 FHAMFTYQNPKY
+620 FHAMVTLQSPKY

-643 YDFSDKIVTKQSK
+643 YDFSGKTVTKQSK
-656 IIIELDPNYT
+656 LIVELDPNYT

-679 SKQYA
+679 GKQYA

-706 NKMLTFNVN
+706 SKMLTFNVN

-743 TVMAGNY
+743 TIMAGNY

>member
-1 MRNKHLLPLSLVAT
+1 MKHNKLLLPTFLVAASLAT
-15 VALTVMPNTGL
+15 TLPVHADTLLKAYAAVEDSTNTEG
-26 ANNMAN
+26 N
-32 DGTNVNEAN
+32 DHGV
-41 NYTQLNNNAHLQQR
+41 
-55 KDSVVEKGSDRGIM
+55 M
-69 LNAKSTTEPRQV
+69 LNAKDATEPRQV
-81 EIGLPMNY
+81 EIGLPMSY
-89 TAVMFNGL
+89 TAV
-97 PSVFYFWPNTTSNHW
+97 SVDGVPAVYYYWPNTTSNHW

-149 KFKGKLK
+149 KFKGKVK
-156 YQTNIYGAQNFDLNL
+156 YQTNTYGAQNFDMNL
-171 SGKLAKKTYFTLSAY
+171 SGKLAKKTYFTLSTY

-198 TNFIDRAQ
+198 TNYIDRAQ
-206 FYTAGLTHLFNNDRG
+206 FYTAGLTRLFNNDRG
-221 RISVFYKY
+221 RFSVFYKY
-229 NVTHPLTSLANYA
+229 NVTHPLTTLANYA

-263 SYLPVDGM
+263 SYLPVDGT

-278 TGELVTDNL
+278 TGELVTNNL

-293 RTHEG
+293 RTHEA

-337 DATYADNGEQF
+337 DATYADNGDAF

-364 KDAMLIAELQKK
+364 KDAMFIAELQKK

-384 GVNELYSNIDYARST
+384 GINELYSNIDYARST

-413 IYNGQEYANLN
+413 VYNGKEYANLN

-436 LAAYVTDTWRVSP
+436 LAAYVNDTWRVSRN
-449 SFRMG
+449 FRMG

-465 VDYIGDSRFTDFYI
+465 VDYIGDGRFSDFYI
-479 GAKYNDADGNQKTVA
+479 GANYSDADGNSKTVG

-504 YAVSVSPTYNIT
+504 YVVSVSPTYNIT
-516 HNFGLTGEINFL
+516 SNFGLTGEINFL

-557 FYNSKF
+557 FYNSSF

-578 YSRLTVMSENPN
+578 YSRLTVMSDNPN
-590 EDPVMVGASSGIQTM
+590 EDPVMVGASSGIETM

-620 FHAMFTYQNPKY
+620 FHAMLTLQSPKY

-643 YDFSDKIVTKQSK
+643 YDFSDKTVTKQSK
-656 IIIELDPNYT
+656 MIIELDPNYT

-679 SKQYA
+679 SEQYA

-743 TVMAGNY
+743 TIMAGNY

>member
-1 MRNKHLLPLSLVAT
+1 MNRKKLLLPSLLAVASIFPTLSANADTLNKSLI
-15 VALTVMPNTGL
+15 ALEDTTKT
-26 ANNMAN
+26 ASN
-32 DGTNVNEAN
+32 DHGV
-41 NYTQLNNNAHLQQR
+41 
-55 KDSVVEKGSDRGIM
+55 M
-69 LNAKSTTEPRQV
+69 LNAKDATEPRQV
-81 EIGLPMNY
+81 EIGLPMSY
-89 TAVMFNGL
+89 TAVSVDGL
-97 PSVFYFWPNTTSNHW
+97 PAVYYYWPNTTSNHW
-112 RGEQLLAGQGLQNI
+112 RGEQLLARQGLQNI
-126 STTAIKFG
+126 ATTAIKFG

-156 YQTNIYGAQNFDLNL
+156 YQTNTFGAQNFDLNL
-171 SGKLAKKTYFTLSAY
+171 SGKLAKKTYFTLSTY
-186 QNFDPGSMDLKF
+186 QNFDPGSMNLKF
-198 TNFIDRAQ
+198 TNYIDRAQ
-206 FYTAGLTHLFNNDRG
+206 FYTAGLTHLFNDDRG
-221 RISVFYKY
+221 RFSVFYKY
-229 NVTHPLTSLANYA
+229 NETHPLTTLANYA

-253 ELKGFRMGRD
+253 ELKNFRMGRD

-278 TGELVTDNL
+278 TGKLVTDNL

-293 RTHEG
+293 RTHEA

-304 DFGNNLTLAVKAKFS
+304 DLGNNLSLAVKGKFS

-337 DATYADNGEQF
+337 DATYADNGDAF

-364 KDAMLIAELQKK
+364 KDALFVAELKKK
-376 TANHNWAF
+376 TASHDWAF
-384 GVNELYSNIDYARST
+384 GINELYSNIDYARST

-413 IYNGQEYANLN
+413 IYNGVEYANLN
-424 GSSEYDKGFENK
+424 GSTEYDKGFENK
-436 LAAYVTDTWRVSP
+436 LAAYVNDTWRVSRN
-449 SFRMG
+449 FRMG
-454 YGARLELFNIG
+454 YGARVELFNLG
-465 VDYIGDSRFTDFYI
+465 VDYIGDKRFSDFHI
-479 GAKYNDADGNQKTVA
+479 GANYTDAEGNKKTVG

-528 QQYRHLEAYSGKTL
+528 RQYRHLEAYSGTTL
-542 PYYNHRPFILGRAGI
+542 PYYNNRPFILGRAGI
-557 FYNSKF
+557 FFNSSF

-590 EDPVMVGASSGIQTM
+590 EDPVMVGASSGIETM
-605 GWTTDAMFTPFKGFK
+605 GWTTDAMFTPFKGFT
-620 FHAMFTYQNPKY
+620 FHAMVTLQSPKY
-632 TGYKFEAFNKT
+632 TGYKFEAFNKN
-643 YDFSDKIVTKQSK
+643 YDFSGKTVTKQSK
-656 IIIELDPNYT
+656 IIVELDPNYT
-666 YDRFNIWASFRYY
+666 FDRFNIWASFRYY
-679 SKQYA
+679 GKQYA

-706 NKMLTFNVN
+706 SKMLTFNVN

-743 TVMAGNY
+743 TIMAGNY

>member
-1 MRNKHLLPLSLVAT
+1 MKHNKLLLPTFLVA
-15 VALTVMPNTGL
+15 ASL
-26 ANNMAN
+26 ATTLPVHADTLLKAYAAVEDSTKTEGN
-32 DGTNVNEAN
+32 DHGV
-41 NYTQLNNNAHLQQR
+41 
-55 KDSVVEKGSDRGIM
+55 M
-69 LNAKSTTEPRQV
+69 LNAKDSTEPRQV
-81 EIGLPMNY
+81 EIGLPMSY
-89 TAVMFNGL
+89 TAV
-97 PSVFYFWPNTTSNHW
+97 SVDGVPAVYYYWPNTTSNHW

-149 KFKGKLK
+149 KFKGKVK
-156 YQTNIYGAQNFDLNL
+156 YQTNTYGAQNFDMNL
-171 SGKLAKKTYFTLSAY
+171 SGKLAKKTYFTLSTY

-198 TNFIDRAQ
+198 TNYIDRAQ
-206 FYTAGLTHLFNNDRG
+206 FYTAGLTRLFNNDRG
-221 RISVFYKY
+221 RFSVFYKY
-229 NVTHPLTSLANYA
+229 NVTHPLTTLANYA

-253 ELKGFRMGRD
+253 ELNGFRMGRD
-263 SYLPVDGM
+263 SYLPVDGT

-278 TGELVTDNL
+278 TGELVTNNL

-293 RTHEG
+293 RTHEA

-337 DATYADNGEQF
+337 DATYADNGDAF

-364 KDAMLIAELQKK
+364 KDAMFIAELQKK

-384 GVNELYSNIDYARST
+384 GINELYSNIDYARST

-413 IYNGQEYANLN
+413 VYNGKEYANLN

-436 LAAYVTDTWRVSP
+436 LAAYVNDTWRVSRN
-449 SFRMG
+449 FRMG

-465 VDYIGDSRFTDFYI
+465 VDYIGDGRFSDFYI
-479 GAKYNDADGNQKTVA
+479 GANYSDADGNSKTVG

-504 YAVSVSPTYNIT
+504 YVVSVSPTYNIT
-516 HNFGLTGEINFL
+516 SNFGLTGEINFL

-557 FYNSKF
+557 FYNSSF

-578 YSRLTVMSENPN
+578 YSRLTVMSDNPN
-590 EDPVMVGASSGIQTM
+590 EDPVMVGASSGIETM

-620 FHAMFTYQNPKY
+620 FHAMLTLQSPKY

-643 YDFSDKIVTKQSK
+643 YDFSDKTVTKQSK
-656 IIIELDPNYT
+656 MIIELDPNYT

-743 TVMAGNY
+743 TIMAGNY

>member
-1 MRNKHLLPLSLVAT
+1 
-15 VALTVMPNTGL
+15 
-26 ANNMAN
+26 
-32 DGTNVNEAN
+32 
-41 NYTQLNNNAHLQQR
+41 
-55 KDSVVEKGSDRGIM
+55 M
-69 LNAKSTTEPRQV
+69 LNAKDATEPRQV
-81 EIGLPMNY
+81 EIGLPMSY
-89 TAVMFNGL
+89 TAV
-97 PSVFYFWPNTTSNHW
+97 SVDGVPAVYYYWPNTTSNHW

-149 KFKGKLK
+149 KFKGKVK
-156 YQTNIYGAQNFDLNL
+156 YQTNTYGAQNFDMNL
-171 SGKLAKKTYFTLSAY
+171 SGKLAKKTYFTLSTY

-198 TNFIDRAQ
+198 TNYIDRAQ
-206 FYTAGLTHLFNNDRG
+206 FYTAGLTRLFNNDRG
-221 RISVFYKY
+221 RFSVFYKY
-229 NVTHPLTSLANYA
+229 NVTHPLTTLANYA

-253 ELKGFRMGRD
+253 ELNGFRMGRD
-263 SYLPVDGM
+263 SYLPVDGT

-278 TGELVTDNL
+278 TGELVTNNL

-293 RTHEG
+293 RTHEA

-337 DATYADNGEQF
+337 DATYADNGDAF

-364 KDAMLIAELQKK
+364 KDAMFIAELQKK

-384 GVNELYSNIDYARST
+384 GINELYSNIDYARST

-413 IYNGQEYANLN
+413 VYNGKEYANLN

-436 LAAYVTDTWRVSP
+436 LAAYVNDTWRVSRN
-449 SFRMG
+449 FRMG

-465 VDYIGDSRFTDFYI
+465 VDYIGDGRFSDFYI
-479 GAKYNDADGNQKTVA
+479 GANYSDADGNSKTVG

-504 YAVSVSPTYNIT
+504 YVVSVSPTYNIT
-516 HNFGLTGEINFL
+516 SNFGLTGEINFL

-557 FYNSKF
+557 FYNSSF

-578 YSRLTVMSENPN
+578 YSRLTVMSDNPN
-590 EDPVMVGASSGIQTM
+590 EDPVMVGASSGIETM

-620 FHAMFTYQNPKY
+620 FHAMLTLQSPKY

-643 YDFSDKIVTKQSK
+643 YDFSDKTVTKQSK
-656 IIIELDPNYT
+656 MIIELDPNYT

-743 TVMAGNY
+743 TIMAGNY

>member
-1 MRNKHLLPLSLVAT
+1 MNRKKLLLPSLLAVASIFPTLSANADTLNKSVI
-15 VALTVMPNTGL
+15 ALEDTTKT
-26 ANNMAN
+26 ASN
-32 DGTNVNEAN
+32 DHGV
-41 NYTQLNNNAHLQQR
+41 
-55 KDSVVEKGSDRGIM
+55 M
-69 LNAKSTTEPRQV
+69 LNAKDATEPRQV
-81 EIGLPMNY
+81 EIGLPMSY
-89 TAVMFNGL
+89 TAVSVDGL
-97 PSVFYFWPNTTSNHW
+97 PAVYYYWPNTTSNHW
-112 RGEQLLAGQGLQNI
+112 RGEQLLARQGLQNI
-126 STTAIKFG
+126 ATTAIKFG

-156 YQTNIYGAQNFDLNL
+156 YQTNTFGAQNFDLNL
-171 SGKLAKKTYFTLSAY
+171 SGKLAKKTYFTLSTY
-186 QNFDPGSMDLKF
+186 QNFDPGSMNLKF
-198 TNFIDRAQ
+198 TNYIDRAQ
-206 FYTAGLTHLFNNDRG
+206 FYTAGLTHLFNDDRG
-221 RISVFYKY
+221 RFSVFYKY
-229 NVTHPLTSLANYA
+229 NETHPLTALANYA

-253 ELKGFRMGRD
+253 ELKNFRMGRD

-278 TGELVTDNL
+278 TGKLVTDNL

-293 RTHEG
+293 RTHEA

-304 DFGNNLTLAVKAKFS
+304 DLGNNLSLAVKGKFS

-337 DATYADNGEQF
+337 DATYADNGDAF

-364 KDAMLIAELQKK
+364 KDAMLVAELQKK
-376 TANHNWAF
+376 TASHDWAF
-384 GVNELYSNIDYARST
+384 GINELYSNIDYARST

-413 IYNGQEYANLN
+413 IYNGAEYANLN
-424 GSSEYDKGFENK
+424 GSSEYDKGFENR
-436 LAAYVTDTWRVSP
+436 LAAYVNDTWRVSRN
-449 SFRMG
+449 FRMG
-454 YGARLELFNIG
+454 YGARVELFNLG
-465 VDYIGDSRFTDFYI
+465 VDYIGDKRFSDFHI
-479 GAKYNDADGNQKTVA
+479 GANYTDAEGSKKTVGVS
-494 TTHHTNTGLN
+494 HHTNTGLN

-528 QQYRHLEAYSGKTL
+528 RQYRHLEAYSGTSL
-542 PYYNHRPFILGRAGI
+542 PYYNNRPFILGRAGI
-557 FYNSKF
+557 FFNSSF

-590 EDPVMVGASSGIQTM
+590 EDPVMVGASSGIETM
-605 GWTTDAMFTPFKGFK
+605 GWTTDAMFTPFKGFT
-620 FHAMFTYQNPKY
+620 FHAMVTLQSPKY

-643 YDFSDKIVTKQSK
+643 YDFSGKTVTKQSK
-656 IIIELDPNYT
+656 LIVELDPNYT

-679 SKQYA
+679 GKQYA

-706 NKMLTFNVN
+706 SKMLTFNVN

-743 TVMAGNY
+743 TIMAGNY

>member
-1 MRNKHLLPLSLVAT
+1 MNRRKLLLPSLLAVASIFPTLSANADTLNKSVI
-15 VALTVMPNTGL
+15 ALEDTTKT
-26 ANNMAN
+26 ASN
-32 DGTNVNEAN
+32 DHGV
-41 NYTQLNNNAHLQQR
+41 
-55 KDSVVEKGSDRGIM
+55 M
-69 LNAKSTTEPRQV
+69 LNAKDATEPRQV
-81 EIGLPMNY
+81 EIGLPMSY
-89 TAVMFNGL
+89 TAVSVDGL
-97 PSVFYFWPNTTSNHW
+97 PAVYYYWPNTTSNHW
-112 RGEQLLAGQGLQNI
+112 RGEQLLARQGLQNI
-126 STTAIKFG
+126 ATTAIKFG

-156 YQTNIYGAQNFDLNL
+156 YQTNTFGAQNFDLNL
-171 SGKLAKKTYFTLSAY
+171 SGKLAKKTYFTLSTY
-186 QNFDPGSMDLKF
+186 QNFDPGSMNLKF
-198 TNFIDRAQ
+198 TNYIDRAQ
-206 FYTAGLTHLFNNDRG
+206 FYTAGLTHLFNDDRG
-221 RISVFYKY
+221 RFSVFYKY
-229 NVTHPLTSLANYA
+229 NETHPLTALANYA

-253 ELKGFRMGRD
+253 ELKNFRMGRD

-293 RTHEG
+293 RTHEA

-304 DFGNNLTLAVKAKFS
+304 DLGNNLSLAVKGKFS

-337 DATYADNGEQF
+337 DATYADNGDAF

-364 KDAMLIAELQKK
+364 KDAMLVAELQKK
-376 TANHNWAF
+376 TASHDWAF
-384 GVNELYSNIDYARST
+384 GINELYSNIDYARST

-413 IYNGQEYANLN
+413 IYNGVEYANLN
-424 GSSEYDKGFENK
+424 GSTEYDKGFENK
-436 LAAYVTDTWRVSP
+436 LAAYVNDTWRISRN
-449 SFRMG
+449 FRMG
-454 YGARLELFNIG
+454 YGARVELFNLG
-465 VDYIGDSRFTDFYI
+465 VDYIGDKRFGDFHI
-479 GAKYNDADGNQKTVA
+479 GANYTDAEGTKKTVGVS
-494 TTHHTNTGLN
+494 HHTNTGLN

-516 HNFGLTGEINFL
+516 YNFGLTGEINFL
-528 QQYRHLEAYSGKTL
+528 RQYRHLEAYSGTSL
-542 PYYNHRPFILGRAGI
+542 PYYNNRPFILGRAGI
-557 FYNSKF
+557 FFNSSF

-590 EDPVMVGASSGIQTM
+590 EDPVMVGASSGIETM
-605 GWTTDAMFTPFKGFK
+605 GWTTDAMFTPFKGFT
-620 FHAMFTYQNPKY
+620 FHAMVTLQSPKY

-643 YDFSDKIVTKQSK
+643 YDFSGKTVTKQSK
-656 IIIELDPNYT
+656 LIVELDPNYT

-679 SKQYA
+679 GKQYA

-706 NKMLTFNVN
+706 SKMLTFNVN

-743 TVMAGNY
+743 TIMAGNY

>member
-1 MRNKHLLPLSLVAT
+1 MDYKKLFLPSLMVLGSMLPALPVNADTLKGKADVAVGDT
-15 VALTVMPNTGL
+15 TKTAS
-26 ANNMAN
+26 N
-32 DGTNVNEAN
+32 DHGV
-41 NYTQLNNNAHLQQR
+41 
-55 KDSVVEKGSDRGIM
+55 M
-69 LNAKSTTEPRQV
+69 LNAKDATEPRQV
-81 EIGLPMNY
+81 EIGLPMSY
-89 TAVMFNGL
+89 TAV
-97 PSVFYFWPNTTSNHW
+97 SVDGVPAVYYYWPNTTSNHW
-112 RGEQLLAGQGLQNI
+112 RGEQLLARQGLQNI
-126 STTAIKFG
+126 ATTAIKFG

-156 YQTNIYGAQNFDLNL
+156 YQTNTFGAQNFDLNL

-206 FYTAGLTHLFNNDRG
+206 FYTAGLTRLFNNDRG
-221 RISVFYKY
+221 RFSVFYKY
-229 NVTHPLTSLANYA
+229 NVTHPLTALANYA

-253 ELKGFRMGRD
+253 ELQNFRMGRD

-278 TGELVTDNL
+278 IGELVTNNL

-293 RTHEG
+293 RTHEA

-326 DQLTMGFYEDA
+326 DQLTMGFYENA
-337 DATYADNGEQF
+337 DATYADNGEAF

-364 KDAMLIAELQKK
+364 KDAMVIAELQKK
-376 TANHNWAF
+376 TDNHDWAF
-384 GVNELYSNIDYARST
+384 GINELYSYIDYARST

-413 IYNGQEYANLN
+413 IYNGKEYANLN
-424 GSSEYDKGFENK
+424 GSTEYDKGFENK
-436 LAAYVTDTWRVSP
+436 LAAYINDTWRVSP
-449 SFRMG
+449 NFRMG
-454 YGARLELFNIG
+454 YGARVELFNIG
-465 VDYIGDSRFTDFYI
+465 VDYLGDARFSDFHI
-479 GAKYNDADGNQKTVA
+479 GATYLNANGDKKTVGI
-494 TTHHTNTGLN
+494 THHTNTGLN

-516 HNFGLTGEINFL
+516 HSFGLTGEINFL
-528 QQYRHLEAYSGKTL
+528 KQYRHLEAYSGTTL
-542 PYYNHRPFILGRAGI
+542 PYYNNRPFILGRAGI
-557 FYNSKF
+557 FFNSSF

-590 EDPVMVGASSGIQTM
+590 EDPVMVGASSGIETM
-605 GWTTDAMFTPFKGFK
+605 GWTTDAMFTLFKGFK
-620 FHAMFTYQNPKY
+620 FHAMFTYQSPKY
-632 TGYKFEAFNKT
+632 TGYKFDAFNKT
-643 YDFSDKIVTKQSK
+643 YDFGGKTVTKQSK

-666 YDRFNIWASFRYY
+666 FDRFNIWASFRYY
-679 SKQYA
+679 GKQYA

-700 GASYKA
+700 GVSYKA

-743 TVMAGNY
+743 TIMAGNY

>member
-1 MRNKHLLPLSLVAT
+1 MNRKKLLLPSLLAVASIFPTLSANADTLNKSVI
-15 VALTVMPNTGL
+15 ALEDTTKT
-26 ANNMAN
+26 ASN
-32 DGTNVNEAN
+32 DHGV
-41 NYTQLNNNAHLQQR
+41 
-55 KDSVVEKGSDRGIM
+55 M
-69 LNAKSTTEPRQV
+69 LNAKDATEPRQV
-81 EIGLPMNY
+81 EIGLPMSY
-89 TAVMFNGL
+89 TAVSVDGL
-97 PSVFYFWPNTTSNHW
+97 PAVYYYWPNTTSNHW
-112 RGEQLLAGQGLQNI
+112 RGEQLLARQGLQNI
-126 STTAIKFG
+126 ATTAIKFG

-156 YQTNIYGAQNFDLNL
+156 YQTNTFGAQNFDLNL
-171 SGKLAKKTYFTLSAY
+171 SGKLAKKTYFTLSTY
-186 QNFDPGSMDLKF
+186 QNFDPGSMNLKF
-198 TNFIDRAQ
+198 TNYIDRAQ
-206 FYTAGLTHLFNNDRG
+206 FYTAGLTHLFNDDRG
-221 RISVFYKY
+221 RFSVFYKY
-229 NVTHPLTSLANYA
+229 NETHPLTALANYA

-253 ELKGFRMGRD
+253 ELKNFRMGRD

-271 MQYRDVK
+271 MQYRNVK

-293 RTHEG
+293 RTHEA

-304 DFGNNLTLAVKAKFS
+304 DLGNNLSLAVKGKFS

-337 DATYADNGEQF
+337 DATYADNGDAF

-364 KDAMLIAELQKK
+364 KDAMLVAELQKK
-376 TANHNWAF
+376 TASHDWAF
-384 GVNELYSNIDYARST
+384 GINELYSNIDYARST

-413 IYNGQEYANLN
+413 IYNGAEYANLN

-436 LAAYVTDTWRVSP
+436 LAAYVNDTWRVSRN
-449 SFRMG
+449 FRMG
-454 YGARLELFNIG
+454 YGARVELFNLG
-465 VDYIGDSRFTDFYI
+465 VDYIGDKRFSDFHI
-479 GAKYNDADGNQKTVA
+479 GANYTDAEGTKKTVGI
-494 TTHHTNTGLN
+494 THHTNTGLN

-528 QQYRHLEAYSGKTL
+528 RQYRHLEAYSGTSL
-542 PYYNHRPFILGRAGI
+542 PYYNNRPFILGRAGI
-557 FYNSKF
+557 FFNSSF

-590 EDPVMVGASSGIQTM
+590 EDPVMVGASSGIETM
-605 GWTTDAMFTPFKGFK
+605 GWTTDAMFTPFKGFT
-620 FHAMFTYQNPKY
+620 FHAMVTLQSPKY

-643 YDFSDKIVTKQSK
+643 YDFSGKTVTKQSK
-656 IIIELDPNYT
+656 LIVELDPNYT

-679 SKQYA
+679 GKQYA

-706 NKMLTFNVN
+706 SKMLTFNVN

-743 TVMAGNY
+743 TIMAGNY

>member
-1 MRNKHLLPLSLVAT
+1 MKHNKLLLPSFLVA
-15 VALTVMPNTGL
+15 ASL
-26 ANNMAN
+26 AATLPVHADTLLKAYAAVEDSTKTEGN
-32 DGTNVNEAN
+32 DHGV
-41 NYTQLNNNAHLQQR
+41 
-55 KDSVVEKGSDRGIM
+55 M
-69 LNAKSTTEPRQV
+69 LNAKDATEPRQV
-81 EIGLPMNY
+81 EIGLPMSY
-89 TAVMFNGL
+89 TAV
-97 PSVFYFWPNTTSNHW
+97 SVDGVPAVYYYWPNTTSNHW

-149 KFKGKLK
+149 KFKGKVK
-156 YQTNIYGAQNFDLNL
+156 YQTNTYGAQNFDMNL
-171 SGKLAKKTYFTLSAY
+171 SGKLAKKTYFTLSTY

-198 TNFIDRAQ
+198 TNYIDRAQ
-206 FYTAGLTHLFNNDRG
+206 FYTAGLTRLFNNDRG
-221 RISVFYKY
+221 RFSVFYKY
-229 NVTHPLTSLANYA
+229 NVTHPLTALANYA

-278 TGELVTDNL
+278 TGELVTNNL

-293 RTHEG
+293 RTHEA

-337 DATYADNGEQF
+337 DATYADNGEAF

-364 KDAMLIAELQKK
+364 KDAMFIAELQKK

-384 GVNELYSNIDYARST
+384 GINELYSNIDYARSI

-413 IYNGQEYANLN
+413 VYNGKEYANLN

-436 LAAYVTDTWRVSP
+436 LAAYVNDTWRVSRN
-449 SFRMG
+449 FRMG
-454 YGARLELFNIG
+454 YGARLELFNVG
-465 VDYIGDSRFTDFYI
+465 VDYIGDGRFSDFYI
-479 GAKYNDADGNQKTVA
+479 GANYSDADGNSKTVG

-504 YAVSVSPTYNIT
+504 YVVSVSPTYNIT
-516 HNFGLTGEINFL
+516 SNFGLTGEINFL

-557 FYNSKF
+557 FYNSSF

-578 YSRLTVMSENPN
+578 YSRLTVMSDNPN
-590 EDPVMVGASSGIQTM
+590 EDPVMVGASSGIETM

-620 FHAMFTYQNPKY
+620 FHAMLTLQSPKY

-643 YDFSDKIVTKQSK
+643 YDFSDKTVTKQSK
-656 IIIELDPNYT
+656 VIIELDPNYT

-743 TVMAGNY
+743 TIMAGNY

>member
-1 MRNKHLLPLSLVAT
+1 MKRNKLMSMSFLMAASLVSAVPVHADT
-15 VALTVMPNTGL
+15 LLKAYAAVEDSTKTAG
-26 ANNMAN
+26 N
-32 DGTNVNEAN
+32 DHGV
-41 NYTQLNNNAHLQQR
+41 
-55 KDSVVEKGSDRGIM
+55 M
-69 LNAKSTTEPRQV
+69 LNAKDATEPRQV
-81 EIGLPMNY
+81 EIGLPMSY
-89 TAVMFNGL
+89 TAVTVDGV
-97 PSVFYFWPNTTSNHW
+97 PAVYYYWPNTTSNHW

-171 SGKLAKKTYFTLSAY
+171 SGKLTKKTYFTLSAY

-229 NVTHPLTSLANYA
+229 NITHPLTALANYA

-304 DFGNNLTLAVKAKFS
+304 DFGNDLTLAVKAKFS

-364 KDAMLIAELQKK
+364 KDAMFIAELQKK

-384 GVNELYSNIDYARST
+384 GINELYSNIDYARST

-436 LAAYVTDTWRVSP
+436 LAAYVADTWRVSP

-656 IIIELDPNYT
+656 VIIELDPNYT

-743 TVMAGNY
+743 TIMAGNY

>member
-1 MRNKHLLPLSLVAT
+1 MNRRKLLLPSLLAVASIFPTLSANADTLNKSVI
-15 VALTVMPNTGL
+15 ALEDTTKT
-26 ANNMAN
+26 ASN
-32 DGTNVNEAN
+32 DHGV
-41 NYTQLNNNAHLQQR
+41 
-55 KDSVVEKGSDRGIM
+55 M
-69 LNAKSTTEPRQV
+69 LNAKDATEPRQV
-81 EIGLPMNY
+81 EIGLPMSY
-89 TAVMFNGL
+89 TAVSVDGL
-97 PSVFYFWPNTTSNHW
+97 PAVYYYWPNTTSNHW
-112 RGEQLLAGQGLQNI
+112 RGEQLLARQGLQNI
-126 STTAIKFG
+126 ATTAIKFG

-156 YQTNIYGAQNFDLNL
+156 YQTNTFGAQNFDLNL
-171 SGKLAKKTYFTLSAY
+171 SGKLAKKTYFTLSTY
-186 QNFDPGSMDLKF
+186 QNFDPGSMNLKF
-198 TNFIDRAQ
+198 TNYIDRAQ
-206 FYTAGLTHLFNNDRG
+206 FYTAGLTHLFNDDRG
-221 RISVFYKY
+221 RFSVFYKY
-229 NVTHPLTSLANYA
+229 NETHPLTALANYA
-242 PFTYDGDGKVS
+242 PFTYNGDGKVS
-253 ELKGFRMGRD
+253 ELKNFRMGRD

-271 MQYRDVK
+271 MPYRDEK
-278 TGELVTDNL
+278 TGKLVTDNL

-293 RTHEG
+293 RTHEA

-304 DFGNNLTLAVKAKFS
+304 DLGNNLSLAVTGKFS

-337 DATYADNGEQF
+337 DATYADNGDAF

-364 KDAMLIAELQKK
+364 KDAMLVAELQKK
-376 TANHNWAF
+376 TASHDWAF
-384 GVNELYSNIDYARST
+384 GINELYSNIDYARST

-413 IYNGQEYANLN
+413 IYNGVEYANLN
-424 GSSEYDKGFENK
+424 GSTEYDKGFENK
-436 LAAYVTDTWRVSP
+436 LAAYVNDTWRVSRN
-449 SFRMG
+449 FRMG
-454 YGARLELFNIG
+454 YGARVELFNLG
-465 VDYIGDSRFTDFYI
+465 VDYIGDKRFGDFHI
-479 GAKYNDADGNQKTVA
+479 GANYTDAEGNKKTVGVS
-494 TTHHTNTGLN
+494 HHTNTGLN

-528 QQYRHLEAYSGKTL
+528 RQYRHLEAYSGTSL
-542 PYYNHRPFILGRAGI
+542 PYYNNRPFILGRAGI
-557 FYNSKF
+557 FFNSSF

-590 EDPVMVGASSGIQTM
+590 EDPVMVGASSGIETM
-605 GWTTDAMFTPFKGFK
+605 GWTTDAMFTPFKGFT
-620 FHAMFTYQNPKY
+620 FHAMVTLQSPKY

-643 YDFSDKIVTKQSK
+643 YDFSGKTVTKQSK
-656 IIIELDPNYT
+656 LIVELDPNYT

-679 SKQYA
+679 GKQYA

-706 NKMLTFNVN
+706 SKMLTFNVN

-743 TVMAGNY
+743 TIMAGNY

>member
-1 MRNKHLLPLSLVAT
+1 MKHNTLLLPSFLVA
-15 VALTVMPNTGL
+15 ASLTATMPVHADTLIKAYAAVEDSTKTAG
-26 ANNMAN
+26 N
-32 DGTNVNEAN
+32 DHGV
-41 NYTQLNNNAHLQQR
+41 
-55 KDSVVEKGSDRGIM
+55 M
-69 LNAKSTTEPRQV
+69 LNAKDATEPRQV
-81 EIGLPMNY
+81 EIGLPMSY
-89 TAVMFNGL
+89 TAV
-97 PSVFYFWPNTTSNHW
+97 SVDGVPAVYYYWPNTTSNHW

-126 STTAIKFG
+126 ATTAIKFG

-156 YQTNIYGAQNFDLNL
+156 YQTNTYGAQNFDLNL

-198 TNFIDRAQ
+198 TNYIDRAQ
-206 FYTAGLTHLFNNDRG
+206 FYTAGLTRLFNNDRG
-221 RISVFYKY
+221 RFSVFYKY
-229 NVTHPLTSLANYA
+229 NVTHPLTALANYA

-287 YDIIKT
+287 FDIIKT

-304 DFGNNLTLAVKAKFS
+304 DFGNNLSLAVKAKFS
-319 HSKGHSG
+319 HSRGHSG

-337 DATYADNGEQF
+337 DATYADNGEAF

-364 KDAMLIAELQKK
+364 KDAMFIAELQKK

-384 GVNELYSNIDYARST
+384 GINELYSNIDYARST

-413 IYNGQEYANLN
+413 IYNGKEYANLN

-436 LAAYVTDTWRVSP
+436 LAAYVNDNWRVSRN
-449 SFRMG
+449 FRMG
-454 YGARLELFNIG
+454 YGARLELFSIG
-465 VDYIGDSRFTDFYI
+465 VDYIGDSRFSDFYI
-479 GAKYNDADGNQKTVA
+479 GANYNDADGNRKTVG
-494 TTHHTNTGLN
+494 TTHHTNTGVN

-516 HNFGLTGEINFL
+516 SNFGLTGEINFL
-528 QQYRHLEAYSGKTL
+528 QQYRHLEAYSGTTL

-557 FYNSKF
+557 FYNSSF

-578 YSRLTVMSENPN
+578 YSRLTVMSDDPAV
-590 EDPVMVGASSGIQTM
+590 DPVMVGASSGIETM

-620 FHAMFTYQNPKY
+620 FHAMLTLQSPKY

-643 YDFSDKIVTKQSK
+643 YDFSDKTVTKQSK

-679 SKQYA
+679 GKQYA

-743 TVMAGNY
+743 TIMAGNY

>member
-1 MRNKHLLPLSLVAT
+1 MNRRKLLLPSLLAVASIFPTLSANADTLNKSVI
-15 VALTVMPNTGL
+15 ALEDTTKT
-26 ANNMAN
+26 ASN
-32 DGTNVNEAN
+32 DHGV
-41 NYTQLNNNAHLQQR
+41 
-55 KDSVVEKGSDRGIM
+55 M
-69 LNAKSTTEPRQV
+69 LNAKDATEPRQV
-81 EIGLPMNY
+81 EIGLPMSY
-89 TAVMFNGL
+89 TAVSVDGL
-97 PSVFYFWPNTTSNHW
+97 PAVYYYWPNTTSNHW
-112 RGEQLLAGQGLQNI
+112 RGEQLLARQGLQNI
-126 STTAIKFG
+126 ATTAIKFG

-156 YQTNIYGAQNFDLNL
+156 YQTNTFGAQNFDLNL
-171 SGKLAKKTYFTLSAY
+171 SGKLAKKTYFTLSTY
-186 QNFDPGSMDLKF
+186 QNFDPGSMNLKF
-198 TNFIDRAQ
+198 TNYIDRAQ
-206 FYTAGLTHLFNNDRG
+206 FYTAGLTHLFNDDRG
-221 RISVFYKY
+221 RFSVFYKY
-229 NVTHPLTSLANYA
+229 NETHPLTALANYA

-253 ELKGFRMGRD
+253 ELKNFRMGRD

-271 MQYRDVK
+271 MQYRNVK

-293 RTHEG
+293 RTHEA

-304 DFGNNLTLAVKAKFS
+304 DLGNNLSLAVKGKFS

-337 DATYADNGEQF
+337 DATYADNGDAF

-364 KDAMLIAELQKK
+364 KDALFVAELQKK
-376 TANHNWAF
+376 TASHDWAF
-384 GVNELYSNIDYARST
+384 GINELYSNIDYARST

-413 IYNGQEYANLN
+413 IYNGVEYANLN
-424 GSSEYDKGFENK
+424 GSTEYDKGFENK
-436 LAAYVTDTWRVSP
+436 LAAYVNDTWRVSRN
-449 SFRMG
+449 FRMG
-454 YGARLELFNIG
+454 YGARVELFNLG
-465 VDYIGDSRFTDFYI
+465 VDYIGDKRFGDFHI
-479 GAKYNDADGNQKTVA
+479 GANYTDAEGNKKTVGI
-494 TTHHTNTGLN
+494 THHTNTGLN

-528 QQYRHLEAYSGKTL
+528 RQYRHLEAYSGTSL
-542 PYYNHRPFILGRAGI
+542 PYYNNRPFILGRAGI
-557 FYNSKF
+557 FFNSSF

-590 EDPVMVGASSGIQTM
+590 EDPVMVGASSGIETM
-605 GWTTDAMFTPFKGFK
+605 GWTTDAMFTPFKGFT
-620 FHAMFTYQNPKY
+620 FHAMVTLQSPKY

-643 YDFSDKIVTKQSK
+643 YDFSGKTVTKQSK
-656 IIIELDPNYT
+656 LIVELDPNYT

-679 SKQYA
+679 GKQYA

-706 NKMLTFNVN
+706 SKMLTFNVN

-743 TVMAGNY
+743 TIMAGNY

>member
-1 MRNKHLLPLSLVAT
+1 MKHNKLLLPTFLVA
-15 VALTVMPNTGL
+15 ASL
-26 ANNMAN
+26 ATTLPVHADTLLKAYAAVEDSTKTEGN
-32 DGTNVNEAN
+32 DHGV
-41 NYTQLNNNAHLQQR
+41 
-55 KDSVVEKGSDRGIM
+55 M
-69 LNAKSTTEPRQV
+69 LNAKDATEPRQV
-81 EIGLPMNY
+81 EIGLPMSY
-89 TAVMFNGL
+89 TAV
-97 PSVFYFWPNTTSNHW
+97 SVDGVPAVYYYWPNTTSNHW

-134 EIGYGVDSYMERGGE
+134 EIGYGVDSYMERGSE
-149 KFKGKLK
+149 KFKGKVK
-156 YQTNIYGAQNFDLNL
+156 YQTNTYGAQNFDMNL
-171 SGKLAKKTYFTLSAY
+171 SGKLTKKTYFTLSTY

-198 TNFIDRAQ
+198 TNYIDRAQ
-206 FYTAGLTHLFNNDRG
+206 FYTAGLTRLFNNDRG
-221 RISVFYKY
+221 RFSVFYKY
-229 NVTHPLTSLANYA
+229 NVTHPLTTLANYA

-263 SYLPVDGM
+263 SYLPVDGT

-278 TGELVTDNL
+278 TGELVTNNL

-293 RTHEG
+293 RTHEA

-337 DATYADNGEQF
+337 DATYADNGDAF

-364 KDAMLIAELQKK
+364 KDAMFIAELQKK

-384 GVNELYSNIDYARST
+384 GINELYSNIDYARST

-413 IYNGQEYANLN
+413 VYNGKEYANLN

-436 LAAYVTDTWRVSP
+436 LAAYVNDTWRVSRN
-449 SFRMG
+449 FRMG

-465 VDYIGDSRFTDFYI
+465 VDYIGDGRFSDFYI
-479 GAKYNDADGNQKTVA
+479 GANYSDADGNSKTVG

-504 YAVSVSPTYNIT
+504 YVVSVSPTYNIT
-516 HNFGLTGEINFL
+516 SNFGLTGEINFL

-557 FYNSKF
+557 FYNSSF

-578 YSRLTVMSENPN
+578 YSRLTVMSDNPN
-590 EDPVMVGASSGIQTM
+590 EDPVMVGASSGIETM

-620 FHAMFTYQNPKY
+620 FHAMLTLQSPKY

-643 YDFSDKIVTKQSK
+643 YDFSDKTVTKQSK
-656 IIIELDPNYT
+656 MIIELDPNYT

-743 TVMAGNY
+743 TIMAGNY

>member
-1 MRNKHLLPLSLVAT
+1 MNRRKLLLPSLLAVASIFPTLSANADTLNKSVI
-15 VALTVMPNTGL
+15 ALEDTTKT
-26 ANNMAN
+26 ASN
-32 DGTNVNEAN
+32 DHGV
-41 NYTQLNNNAHLQQR
+41 
-55 KDSVVEKGSDRGIM
+55 M
-69 LNAKSTTEPRQV
+69 LNAKDATEPRQV
-81 EIGLPMNY
+81 EIGLPMSY
-89 TAVMFNGL
+89 TAVSVDGL
-97 PSVFYFWPNTTSNHW
+97 PAVYYYWPNTTSNHW
-112 RGEQLLAGQGLQNI
+112 RGEQLLARQGLQNI
-126 STTAIKFG
+126 ATTAIKFG

-156 YQTNIYGAQNFDLNL
+156 YQTNTFGAQNFDLNL
-171 SGKLAKKTYFTLSAY
+171 SGKLAKKTYFTLSTY
-186 QNFDPGSMDLKF
+186 QNFDPGSMNLKF
-198 TNFIDRAQ
+198 TNYIDRAQ
-206 FYTAGLTHLFNNDRG
+206 FYTAGLTHLFNDDRG
-221 RISVFYKY
+221 RFSVFYKY
-229 NVTHPLTSLANYA
+229 NETHPLTALANYA

-253 ELKGFRMGRD
+253 ELKNFRMGRD

-271 MQYRDVK
+271 MQYRNVK
-278 TGELVTDNL
+278 TGKLVTDNL

-293 RTHEG
+293 RTHEA

-304 DFGNNLTLAVKAKFS
+304 DLGNNLSLAVKGKFS

-337 DATYADNGEQF
+337 DATYADNGDAF

-364 KDAMLIAELQKK
+364 KDALFVAELQKK
-376 TANHNWAF
+376 TASHDWAF
-384 GVNELYSNIDYARST
+384 GINELYSNIDYARST

-413 IYNGQEYANLN
+413 IYNGVEYANLN
-424 GSSEYDKGFENK
+424 GSTEYDKGFENK
-436 LAAYVTDTWRVSP
+436 LAAYVNDTWRVSRN
-449 SFRMG
+449 FRMG
-454 YGARLELFNIG
+454 YGARVELFNLG
-465 VDYIGDSRFTDFYI
+465 VDYIGDKRFGDFHI
-479 GAKYNDADGNQKTVA
+479 GANYTDAEGNKKTVGI
-494 TTHHTNTGLN
+494 THHTHTGLN

-528 QQYRHLEAYSGKTL
+528 RQYRHLEAYSGASL
-542 PYYNHRPFILGRAGI
+542 PYYNNRPFILGRAGI
-557 FYNSKF
+557 FFNSSF

-590 EDPVMVGASSGIQTM
+590 EDPVMVGASSGIETM
-605 GWTTDAMFTPFKGFK
+605 GWTTDAMFTPFKGFT
-620 FHAMFTYQNPKY
+620 FHAMVTLQSPKY

-643 YDFSDKIVTKQSK
+643 YDFSGKTVTKQSK
-656 IIIELDPNYT
+656 LIVELDPNYT
-666 YDRFNIWASFRYY
+666 FDRFNIWASFRYY
-679 SKQYA
+679 GKQYA

-706 NKMLTFNVN
+706 SKMLTFNVN

-743 TVMAGNY
+743 TIMAGNY

>member
-1 MRNKHLLPLSLVAT
+1 MNRKKLLLPSLLAVASIFPTLSANADTLNKSVI
-15 VALTVMPNTGL
+15 ALEDTTKT
-26 ANNMAN
+26 ASN
-32 DGTNVNEAN
+32 DHGV
-41 NYTQLNNNAHLQQR
+41 
-55 KDSVVEKGSDRGIM
+55 M
-69 LNAKSTTEPRQV
+69 LNAKDATEPRQV
-81 EIGLPMNY
+81 EIGLPMSY
-89 TAVMFNGL
+89 TAVSVDGL
-97 PSVFYFWPNTTSNHW
+97 PAVYYYWPNTTSNHW
-112 RGEQLLAGQGLQNI
+112 RGEQLLARQGLQNI
-126 STTAIKFG
+126 ATTAIKFG

-156 YQTNIYGAQNFDLNL
+156 YQTNTFGAQNFDLNL
-171 SGKLAKKTYFTLSAY
+171 SGKLAKKTYFTLSTY
-186 QNFDPGSMDLKF
+186 QNFDPGSMNLKF
-198 TNFIDRAQ
+198 TNYIDRAQ
-206 FYTAGLTHLFNNDRG
+206 FYTAGLTHIFNDDRG
-221 RISVFYKY
+221 RFSVFYKY
-229 NVTHPLTSLANYA
+229 NETHPLTALANYA

-253 ELKGFRMGRD
+253 ELKNFRMGRD

-278 TGELVTDNL
+278 TGKLVTDNL

-293 RTHEG
+293 RTHEA

-304 DFGNNLTLAVKAKFS
+304 DLGNNLSLAVKGKFS

-337 DATYADNGEQF
+337 DATYADNGDAF

-364 KDAMLIAELQKK
+364 KDAMLVAELQKK
-376 TANHNWAF
+376 TASHDWAF
-384 GVNELYSNIDYARST
+384 GINELYSNIDYARST

-413 IYNGQEYANLN
+413 IYNGAEYANLN

-436 LAAYVTDTWRVSP
+436 LAAYVNDTWRVSRN
-449 SFRMG
+449 FRMG
-454 YGARLELFNIG
+454 YGARVELFNLG
-465 VDYIGDSRFTDFYI
+465 VDYIGDKRFSDFHI
-479 GAKYNDADGNQKTVA
+479 GANYTDAEGSKKTVGVS
-494 TTHHTNTGLN
+494 HHTNTGLN

-528 QQYRHLEAYSGKTL
+528 RQYRHLEAYSGTSL
-542 PYYNHRPFILGRAGI
+542 PYYNNRPFILGRAGI
-557 FYNSKF
+557 FFNSSF

-590 EDPVMVGASSGIQTM
+590 EDPVMVGASSGIETM
-605 GWTTDAMFTPFKGFK
+605 GWTTDAMFTPFKGFT
-620 FHAMFTYQNPKY
+620 FHAMVTLQSPKY

-643 YDFSDKIVTKQSK
+643 YDFSGKTVTKQSK
-656 IIIELDPNYT
+656 LIVELDPNYT

-679 SKQYA
+679 GKQYA

-706 NKMLTFNVN
+706 SKMLTFNVN

-743 TVMAGNY
+743 TIMAGNY

>member
-1 MRNKHLLPLSLVAT
+1 MNRRKLLLPSLLAVASIFPTLSANADTLNKSVI
-15 VALTVMPNTGL
+15 ALEDTTKT
-26 ANNMAN
+26 ASN
-32 DGTNVNEAN
+32 DHGV
-41 NYTQLNNNAHLQQR
+41 
-55 KDSVVEKGSDRGIM
+55 M
-69 LNAKSTTEPRQV
+69 LNAKDATEPRQV
-81 EIGLPMNY
+81 EIGLPMSY
-89 TAVMFNGL
+89 TAVSVDGL
-97 PSVFYFWPNTTSNHW
+97 PAVYYYWPNTTSNHW
-112 RGEQLLAGQGLQNI
+112 RGEQLLARQGLQNI
-126 STTAIKFG
+126 ATTAIKFG

-156 YQTNIYGAQNFDLNL
+156 YQTNTFGAQNFDLNL
-171 SGKLAKKTYFTLSAY
+171 SGKLAKKTYFTLSTY
-186 QNFDPGSMDLKF
+186 QNFDPGSMNLKF
-198 TNFIDRAQ
+198 TNYIDRAQ
-206 FYTAGLTHLFNNDRG
+206 FYTAGLTHLFNDDRG
-221 RISVFYKY
+221 RFSVFYKY
-229 NVTHPLTSLANYA
+229 NETHPLTALANYA

-253 ELKGFRMGRD
+253 ELKNFRMGRD

-293 RTHEG
+293 RTHEA

-304 DFGNNLTLAVKAKFS
+304 DLGNNLSLAVKGKFS

-337 DATYADNGEQF
+337 DATYADNGDAF

-364 KDAMLIAELQKK
+364 KDAMLVAELQKK
-376 TANHNWAF
+376 TASHDWAF
-384 GVNELYSNIDYARST
+384 GINELYSNIDYARST

-413 IYNGQEYANLN
+413 IYNGVEYANLN
-424 GSSEYDKGFENK
+424 GSTEYDKGFENK
-436 LAAYVTDTWRVSP
+436 LAAYVNDTWRISRN
-449 SFRMG
+449 FRMG
-454 YGARLELFNIG
+454 YGARVELFNLG
-465 VDYIGDSRFTDFYI
+465 VDYIGDKRFGDFHI
-479 GAKYNDADGNQKTVA
+479 GANYTDAEGTKKTVGVS
-494 TTHHTNTGLN
+494 HHTNTGLN

-528 QQYRHLEAYSGKTL
+528 RQYRHLEAYSGTSL
-542 PYYNHRPFILGRAGI
+542 PYYNNRPFILGRAGI
-557 FYNSKF
+557 FFNSSF

-590 EDPVMVGASSGIQTM
+590 EDPVMVGASSGIETM
-605 GWTTDAMFTPFKGFK
+605 GWTTDAMFTPFKGFT
-620 FHAMFTYQNPKY
+620 FHAMVTLQSPKY

-643 YDFSDKIVTKQSK
+643 YDFSGKTVTKQSK
-656 IIIELDPNYT
+656 LIVELDPNYT

-679 SKQYA
+679 GKQYA

-706 NKMLTFNVN
+706 SKMLTFNVN

-743 TVMAGNY
+743 TIMAGNY

>member
-1 MRNKHLLPLSLVAT
+1 MNRRKLLLPSLLAVASIFPTLSANADTLNKSVI
-15 VALTVMPNTGL
+15 ALEDTTKT
-26 ANNMAN
+26 ASN
-32 DGTNVNEAN
+32 DHGV
-41 NYTQLNNNAHLQQR
+41 
-55 KDSVVEKGSDRGIM
+55 M
-69 LNAKSTTEPRQV
+69 LNAKDATEPRQV
-81 EIGLPMNY
+81 EIGLPMSY
-89 TAVMFNGL
+89 TAVSVDGL
-97 PSVFYFWPNTTSNHW
+97 PAVYYYWPNTTSNHW
-112 RGEQLLAGQGLQNI
+112 RGEQLLARQGLQNI
-126 STTAIKFG
+126 ATTAIKFG

-156 YQTNIYGAQNFDLNL
+156 YQTNTFGAQNFDLNL
-171 SGKLAKKTYFTLSAY
+171 SGKLAKKTYFTLSTY
-186 QNFDPGSMDLKF
+186 QNFDPGSMNLKF
-198 TNFIDRAQ
+198 TNYIDRAQ
-206 FYTAGLTHLFNNDRG
+206 FYTAGLTHLFNDDRG
-221 RISVFYKY
+221 RFSVFYKY
-229 NVTHPLTSLANYA
+229 NETHPLTALANYA

-253 ELKGFRMGRD
+253 ELKNFRMGRD

-271 MQYRDVK
+271 MQYRNVK

-293 RTHEG
+293 RTHEA

-304 DFGNNLTLAVKAKFS
+304 DLGNNLSLAVKGKFS

-337 DATYADNGEQF
+337 DATYADNGDAF

-364 KDAMLIAELQKK
+364 KDAMLVAELQKK
-376 TANHNWAF
+376 TASHDWAF
-384 GVNELYSNIDYARST
+384 GINELYSNIDYARST

-413 IYNGQEYANLN
+413 IYNGAEYANLN

-436 LAAYVTDTWRVSP
+436 LAAYVNDTWRVSRN
-449 SFRMG
+449 FRMG
-454 YGARLELFNIG
+454 YGARVELFNLG
-465 VDYIGDSRFTDFYI
+465 VDYISDKRFSDFHI
-479 GAKYNDADGNQKTVA
+479 GANYTDAEGNKKTVGVS
-494 TTHHTNTGLN
+494 HHTHTGLN

-528 QQYRHLEAYSGKTL
+528 RQYRHLEAYSGTSL
-542 PYYNHRPFILGRAGI
+542 PYYNNRPFILGRAGI
-557 FYNSKF
+557 FFNSSF

-590 EDPVMVGASSGIQTM
+590 ENPVMVGASSGIETM
-605 GWTTDAMFTPFKGFK
+605 GWTTDAMFTPFKGFT
-620 FHAMFTYQNPKY
+620 FHAMVTLQSPKY

-643 YDFSDKIVTKQSK
+643 YDFSGKTVTKQSK
-656 IIIELDPNYT
+656 LIVELDPNYT

-679 SKQYA
+679 GKQYA

-706 NKMLTFNVN
+706 SKMLTFNVN

-743 TVMAGNY
+743 TIMAGNY
-750 IRPFTVEFGAKL
+750 IRRSQLEFGAKL

>member
-1 MRNKHLLPLSLVAT
+1 MNRKKLLLPSLLAVASIFPTLSANANTLNKSVI
-15 VALTVMPNTGL
+15 ALEDTTKT
-26 ANNMAN
+26 ASN
-32 DGTNVNEAN
+32 DHGV
-41 NYTQLNNNAHLQQR
+41 
-55 KDSVVEKGSDRGIM
+55 M
-69 LNAKSTTEPRQV
+69 LNAKDATEPRQV
-81 EIGLPMNY
+81 EIGLPMSY
-89 TAVMFNGL
+89 TAVSVDGL
-97 PSVFYFWPNTTSNHW
+97 PAVYYYWPNTTSNHW
-112 RGEQLLAGQGLQNI
+112 RGEQLLARQGLQNI
-126 STTAIKFG
+126 ATTAIKFG

-156 YQTNIYGAQNFDLNL
+156 YQTNTFGAQNFDLNL
-171 SGKLAKKTYFTLSAY
+171 SGKLAKKTYFTFSTY
-186 QNFDPGSMDLKF
+186 QNFDPGSMNLKF
-198 TNFIDRAQ
+198 TNYIDRAQ
-206 FYTAGLTHLFNNDRG
+206 FYTAGLTHLFNDDRG
-221 RISVFYKY
+221 RFSVFYKY
-229 NVTHPLTSLANYA
+229 NETHPLTALANYA

-253 ELKGFRMGRD
+253 ELKNFRMGRD

-278 TGELVTDNL
+278 TGKLVTDNL

-293 RTHEG
+293 RTHEA

-304 DFGNNLTLAVKAKFS
+304 DLGNNLSLAVKGKFS

-337 DATYADNGEQF
+337 DATYADNGDAF

-364 KDAMLIAELQKK
+364 KDAMLVAELQKK
-376 TANHNWAF
+376 TASHDWAF
-384 GVNELYSNIDYARST
+384 GINELYSNIDYARST

-413 IYNGQEYANLN
+413 VYNGAEYANLN
-424 GSSEYDKGFENK
+424 GSTEYDKGFENK
-436 LAAYVTDTWRVSP
+436 LAAYVNDTWRVSRN
-449 SFRMG
+449 FRMG
-454 YGARLELFNIG
+454 YGARVELFNLG
-465 VDYIGDSRFTDFYI
+465 ADYIGDKRFSDFHI
-479 GAKYNDADGNQKTVA
+479 GANYTDAEGNKKTVGVS
-494 TTHHTNTGLN
+494 HHTNTGLN

-528 QQYRHLEAYSGKTL
+528 RQYRHLEAYSGTTL
-542 PYYNHRPFILGRAGI
+542 PYYNNRPFILGRAGI
-557 FYNSKF
+557 FFNSSF

-590 EDPVMVGASSGIQTM
+590 EDPVMVGASSGIETM
-605 GWTTDAMFTPFKGFK
+605 GWTTDAMFTPFKGFT
-620 FHAMFTYQNPKY
+620 FHAMVTLQSPKY
-632 TGYKFEAFNKT
+632 TGYKFEAFNKS
-643 YDFSDKIVTKQSK
+643 YDFSGKIVTKQSK
-656 IIIELDPNYT
+656 LIVELDPNYT

-679 SKQYA
+679 GKQYA

-706 NKMLTFNVN
+706 SKMLTFNVN

-743 TVMAGNY
+743 TIMAGNY

>member
-1 MRNKHLLPLSLVAT
+1 MNRRKLLLPSLLAVASIIPALSANADTLNKSVI
-15 VALTVMPNTGL
+15 ALEDTTKT
-26 ANNMAN
+26 ASN
-32 DGTNVNEAN
+32 DHGV
-41 NYTQLNNNAHLQQR
+41 
-55 KDSVVEKGSDRGIM
+55 M
-69 LNAKSTTEPRQV
+69 LNAKDATEPRQV
-81 EIGLPMNY
+81 EIGLPMSY
-89 TAVMFNGL
+89 TAVSVDGL
-97 PSVFYFWPNTTSNHW
+97 PAVYYYWPNTTSNHW
-112 RGEQLLAGQGLQNI
+112 RGEQLLARQGLQNI
-126 STTAIKFG
+126 ATTAIKFG

-156 YQTNIYGAQNFDLNL
+156 YQTNTFGAQNFDLNL
-171 SGKLAKKTYFTLSAY
+171 SGKLAKKTYFTLSTY
-186 QNFDPGSMDLKF
+186 QNFDPGSMNLKF
-198 TNFIDRAQ
+198 TNYIDRAQ
-206 FYTAGLTHLFNNDRG
+206 FYTAGLTHLFNDDRG
-221 RISVFYKY
+221 RFSVFYKY
-229 NVTHPLTSLANYA
+229 NETHPLTALANYA

-253 ELKGFRMGRD
+253 ELKNFCMGRD

-293 RTHEG
+293 RTHEA

-304 DFGNNLTLAVKAKFS
+304 DLGNNLSLAVKGKFS

-337 DATYADNGEQF
+337 DATYADNGDAF

-364 KDAMLIAELQKK
+364 KDAMLVAELQKK
-376 TANHNWAF
+376 TASHDWAF
-384 GVNELYSNIDYARST
+384 GINELYSNIDYARST

-413 IYNGQEYANLN
+413 IYNGAEYANLN

-436 LAAYVTDTWRVSP
+436 LAAYVNDTWRVSRN
-449 SFRMG
+449 FRMG
-454 YGARLELFNIG
+454 YGARVELFNLG
-465 VDYIGDSRFTDFYI
+465 VDYIGDKRFGDFHI
-479 GAKYNDADGNQKTVA
+479 GANYTDAEGTKKTVGVS
-494 TTHHTNTGLN
+494 HHTNTGLN

-528 QQYRHLEAYSGKTL
+528 RQYRHLEAYSGTSL
-542 PYYNHRPFILGRAGI
+542 PYYNNRPFILGRAGI
-557 FYNSKF
+557 FFNSSF

-590 EDPVMVGASSGIQTM
+590 EDPVMVGASSGIETM
-605 GWTTDAMFTPFKGFK
+605 GWTTDAMFTPFKGFT
-620 FHAMFTYQNPKY
+620 FHAMVTLQSPKY

-643 YDFSDKIVTKQSK
+643 YDFSGKTVTKQSK
-656 IIIELDPNYT
+656 LIVELDPNYT

-679 SKQYA
+679 GKQYA

-706 NKMLTFNVN
+706 SKMLTFNVN

-743 TVMAGNY
+743 TIMAGNY

>member
-1 MRNKHLLPLSLVAT
+1 MNRLKLLLPSLLAVASIFPTLSANADTLNKSVI
-15 VALTVMPNTGL
+15 ALEDTTKT
-26 ANNMAN
+26 ASN
-32 DGTNVNEAN
+32 DHGV
-41 NYTQLNNNAHLQQR
+41 
-55 KDSVVEKGSDRGIM
+55 M
-69 LNAKSTTEPRQV
+69 LNAKDATEPRQV
-81 EIGLPMNY
+81 EIGLPMSY
-89 TAVMFNGL
+89 TAVSVDGL
-97 PSVFYFWPNTTSNHW
+97 PAVYYYWPNTTSNHW
-112 RGEQLLAGQGLQNI
+112 RGEQLLARQGLQNI
-126 STTAIKFG
+126 ATTAIKFG

-156 YQTNIYGAQNFDLNL
+156 YQTNTFGAQNFDLNL
-171 SGKLAKKTYFTLSAY
+171 SGKLAKKTYFTLSTY
-186 QNFDPGSMDLKF
+186 QNFDPGSMNLKF
-198 TNFIDRAQ
+198 TNYIDRAQ
-206 FYTAGLTHLFNNDRG
+206 FYTAGLTHLFNDDRG
-221 RISVFYKY
+221 RFSVFYKY
-229 NVTHPLTSLANYA
+229 NETHPLTALANYA

-253 ELKGFRMGRD
+253 ELKNFRMGRD

-293 RTHEG
+293 RTHEA

-304 DFGNNLTLAVKAKFS
+304 DLGNNLSLAVKGKFS

-337 DATYADNGEQF
+337 DATYADNGDAF

-364 KDAMLIAELQKK
+364 KDAMLVAELQKK
-376 TANHNWAF
+376 TASHDWAF
-384 GVNELYSNIDYARST
+384 GINELYSNIDYARST

-413 IYNGQEYANLN
+413 IYNGAEYANLN

-436 LAAYVTDTWRVSP
+436 LAAYVNDTWRVSRN
-449 SFRMG
+449 FRMG
-454 YGARLELFNIG
+454 YGARVELFNLG
-465 VDYIGDSRFTDFYI
+465 VDYIGDKRFGDFHI
-479 GAKYNDADGNQKTVA
+479 GANYTDAEGTKKTVGVS
-494 TTHHTNTGLN
+494 HHTNTGLN

-528 QQYRHLEAYSGKTL
+528 RQYRHLEAYSGTSL
-542 PYYNHRPFILGRAGI
+542 PYYNNRPFILGRAGI
-557 FYNSKF
+557 FFNSSF

-590 EDPVMVGASSGIQTM
+590 EDPVMVGASSGIETM
-605 GWTTDAMFTPFKGFK
+605 GWTTDAMFTPFKGFT
-620 FHAMFTYQNPKY
+620 FHAMVTLQSPKY

-643 YDFSDKIVTKQSK
+643 YDFSGKTVTKQSK
-656 IIIELDPNYT
+656 LIVELDPNYT

-679 SKQYA
+679 GKQYA

-706 NKMLTFNVN
+706 SKMLTFNVN

-743 TVMAGNY
+743 TIMAGNY

>member
-1 MRNKHLLPLSLVAT
+1 MNTSHHLIKS
-15 VALTVMPNTGL
+15 VALATTL
-26 ANNMAN
+26 ASAITAN
-32 DGTNVNEAN
+32 AACVH
-41 NYTQLNNNAHLQQR
+41 YNAVAADDTTKAAGNDHG
-55 KDSVVEKGSDRGIM
+55 VM
-69 LNAKSTTEPRQV
+69 LNAKNATEPRQV

-89 TAVMFNGL
+89 TAV
-97 PSVFYFWPNTTSNHW
+97 SVDGVPAVYYYWPNTTSNHW
-112 RGEQLLAGQGLQNI
+112 RGEQLLASQGLQNI

-156 YQTNIYGAQNFDLNL
+156 YQTNIYGSQNFDLNL

-186 QNFDPGSMDLKF
+186 QNFDPGSMNLKF
-198 TNFIDRAQ
+198 TNYIDRAS
-206 FYTAGLTHLFNNDRG
+206 FYTAGITHLFNNDRG
-221 RISVFYKY
+221 RISAFYKY
-229 NVTHPLTSLANYA
+229 NVTHPLTTLANYA
-242 PFTYDGDGKVS
+242 PFTYDGNGKVTAV
-253 ELKGFRMGRD
+253 KGFRMGRD

-278 TGELVTDNL
+278 TGELHEDNL

-298 TALLDY
+298 TVLFDY
-304 DFGNNLTLAVKAKFS
+304 DLGNALSLSVKAKYS
-319 HSKGHSG
+319 HSTGHSG

-337 DATYADNGEQF
+337 DATYADNGEAF

-359 NAFCV
+359 NAFTV
-364 KDAMLIAELQKK
+364 SDAMLLAEIQKK
-376 TANHNWAF
+376 TAHHNWAF
-384 GVNELYSNIDYARST
+384 GLNELYSNIDYARST

-413 IYNGQEYANLN
+413 IYNGKEYANLN
-424 GSSEYDKGFENK
+424 GSSEYDKGYENK
-436 LAAYVTDTWRVSP
+436 LAIYVNDTWRVSP

-454 YGARLELFNIG
+454 YGVRAELFNVD
-465 VDYIGDSRFTDFYI
+465 VDYITNSRFSDFYI
-479 GAKYNDADGNQKTVA
+479 GAKTTDANGNATTVA
-494 TTHHTNTGLN
+494 TTNHKNTGLN

-516 HNFGLTGEINFL
+516 HSFGLTGEINFL
-528 QQYRHLEAYSGKTL
+528 QQYRHLEAYSGTSL

-557 FYNSKF
+557 FYNCDF
-563 VNLVSAFTYARRTND
+563 VNLVSMFTYARRTND
-578 YSRLTVMSENPN
+578 YSRLTVMSDNPN
-590 EDPVMVGASSGIQTM
+590 DNPVMVGASSGIQTM
-605 GWTTDAMFTPFKGFK
+605 GWTTDAMFSPFKGFK
-620 FHAMFTYQNPKY
+620 FHAMFTFQSPKY

-643 YDFSDKIVTKQSK
+643 YDFGSKMVTKQSK
-656 IIIELDPNYT
+656 IIVELDPSYT

-679 SKQYA
+679 SRQYA

-692 NGRWETFA
+692 NGRWESFA

-706 NKMLTFNVN
+706 SKMLTFNVN
-715 VVNFL
+715 LVNLL
-720 NQRGAQGT
+720 NQKGAQGT

-743 TVMAGNY
+743 SLMAGNY
-750 IRPFTVEFGAKL
+750 IRPFSVEFGAKL